1 MTDLHDKPAPA
12 SSLPQGGPNAD
23 APENAEASAYP
34 TLGELFTAWVAR
46 TPDAPALTDGRRTW
60 TYRELADRTR
70 RLAAH
75 LIGRGAGPDRVVA
88 LVLPRSMELIAA
100 ELAVARA
107 GAAFLPVDPA
117 YPAERR
123 ALMLADAAPALT
135 LDDPRRVAELLDD
148 AEDDTGH
155 PVDPGVDADHA
166 AYVIYTSG
174 STGTPKGV
182 TVTHRG
188 IGGFTAAAAERYAV
202 GPGDR
207 VLQFSSPSF
216 DASVL
221 ELFISVLCGA
231 TLVVPPHGPWL
242 GDELAAVLDEHR
254 ITHALIPPAALTSL
268 PDPARGTARHL
279 RTLIV
284 GAEACSADLVD
295 RWAPGRRMI
304 NSYGP
309 TETTIVATWTGP
321 LTAGSG
327 TPTVGGALPHTRV
340 YVLDAAMRPVA
351 PGADGE
357 LFVGGDAVARGYLGR
372 PGLTAAR
379 FVADPF
385 GAPGARLYRTGDRVR
400 WTAEGELEF
409 LGRLDRQVKIR
420 GFRIEPGEIEAA
432 LRRAG
437 DGAVG
442 EAVVVVREDVPGHQ
456 RLVAYV
462 TAAPRSPSA
471 GPAPQPVAHPLDP
484 VALRAALGAVL
495 PGHMVPSAIVVLD
508 RMPLTPQHK
517 IDRRALP
524 APERS
529 VSAGHLP
536 PRSAEERALA
546 AIWADVLGLDTVGV
560 TDDFFDLG
568 GESILAARVLARVR
582 DDLGVRLTVRDVFT
596 ARTVAALAPLLADP
610 SAAAP
615 PEPIPPAPREGAL
628 PLSSAQRRLW
638 YLDDLTEGGTE
649 YNTGVSLRL
658 RGALDP
664 DALHRSLLRLAGRHD
679 SLRTTFPTVD
689 GQGVQRVAPEPDV
702 PLRTADL
709 TGVPDARR
717 AEAAEELLTA
727 ELGRPFDL
735 TAGPLTRALLV
746 RLAAE
751 DHLLLLAQH
760 HIVTDGWS
768 VGILTRELAALYHAE
783 ATGEPDGLKRPAVQ
797 YPDFAVWER
806 RQRAG
811 DADAADLAY
820 WKRHLA
826 DLPHLELP
834 TDRPRPAVR
843 TTVGA
848 THRHVLPAE
857 LTSRLRQL
865 AAGRGTTAFTLF
877 AGAAAL
883 LFSRYSGQRDI
894 AFGTVTNGRGRRDL
908 EDVPGF
914 FANTVVLRG
923 EVDERATVD
932 RFVETMRT
940 TVLDAF
946 AHDRVP
952 FDRVVEELAPPRDPS
967 RTPLVQVLVVQ
978 QTAPPVLPLAGGL
991 RVTDHPLPRPAA
1003 RFDLVLE
1010 FTPDADGGCVL
1021 TAEFNKDLF
1030 DAATVARMT
1039 AHLHRLLEGM
1049 ADGPGRALAEL
1060 PMLAADEQRTLV
1072 ESWNPPARAARDNE
1086 YGTLPALL
1094 HAQAARTPDRTAV
1107 VCGQV
1112 RLDYA
1117 EVARRASRLARRL
1130 VARGAGPE
1138 TLVALCLPRSAD
1150 LVPVLW
1156 AVLASGAGYLP
1167 VDPAYPA
1174 ERVRLMLD
1182 DARPALILATRE
1194 TASTLPSECVP
1205 LLLEDCA
1212 GPGEPGVPDARLAG
1226 AGLADAG
1233 LAEAR
1238 LADAGLS
1245 DAGVSDAGL
1254 SDAGLADVGL
1264 ADAGVTD
1271 AGLADAGSSRAGLDD
1286 AGLADA
1292 GLTDVE
1298 LADAGL
1304 ADAGLSDA
1312 GMTDAGLADG
1322 GSSHAGL
1329 ADVGLTDAELADAE
1343 LADAELADAG
1353 LADAGLF
1360 DAGLAGAGPADAGL
1374 ADAAQ
1379 ADADLTDSPLTD
1391 ADLTDSPLTDAD
1403 RIRPLL
1409 PDHPAYVI
1417 YTSGSTGR
1425 PKGVVVSHRSVAAL
1439 AAWAGERFGSAG
1451 LAHVIASTSLNFDV
1465 SVFELICPLV
1475 AGGTVEVVAD
1485 LPALADGAGP
1495 RRATLLSG
1503 VPSVVSRLVAG
1514 GTAPLA
1520 ADTVVLA
1527 GEALPAQTAQ
1537 DVRAAMP
1544 GCRIANVYGPTEA
1557 TVYATAWFAGD
1568 RLPEQAPPIGDPV
1581 ALTRTYVLDT
1591 FLRPQPVG
1599 VPGELYLGGGGLARG
1614 YLNRPGLTAA
1624 RFVADPFGAPG
1635 ERMYRTGDLVR
1646 RRPDG
1651 GLEYVG
1657 RTDQQVKVRG
1667 FRIELGEVEEA
1678 LRGCAGVAEAAAVA
1692 ASDGDGN
1699 RRLVG
1704 YVVPVAGQ
1712 PTEPE
1717 AVRRELGRTLPDYMV
1732 PSTVVVLDA
1741 LPLNP
1746 NGKLDRGR
1754 LPSPGPAVRA
1764 KRHVAPRTAT
1774 ERTLVRILAEVLR
1787 EERIGVDDN
1796 FFELGG
1802 DSILSIQVVARA
1814 RQEGL
1819 PLTSRDLYQHQ
1830 TVAALAHCA
1839 DAAAEPREAAP
1850 VLEAPTG
1857 TAPLTPIQHWLFD
1870 AVGARAGHFSQ
1881 ALSLRMPAD
1890 LDPEALEDALNDLVA
1905 HHDALR
1911 SRFTA
1916 GEPAGWHIDESAPRL
1931 RLARHTGP
1939 QTDTDTPHFGPFD
1952 LARGPLLRAVLHDPG
1967 AGAHHVL
1974 HLAVHHLVVDGVSWR
1989 LLLEDLDRAYRARR
2003 AGEDG
2008 AAALPAKSSPLRQWA
2023 RRLDAYAAAGGFDD
2037 ERAYWA
2043 EAVPATGSALPAGL
2057 TGGPGTYAE
2066 QRSLT
2071 VRLGAEATAALLR
2084 TLPDTYRTQANDV
2097 LLGALGRALCDW
2109 SGQERVVVDV
2119 EGHGREEL
2127 FDELDISRTVGWFT
2141 TRHPVALAVPEGAGW
2156 DTVLKQVKEQL
2167 RAVPRNG
2174 LGHDALLRLTGP
2186 EAAPRTAAAQ
2196 ISFNYL
2202 GRMDTPEAPDS
2213 LYRGTVRPL
2222 ELDADPT
2229 AERPHALEVVG
2240 QHVGEELEF
2249 TWFYADESGRKD
2261 TVEDLAGRFNDALS
2275 DLARHAARPGAAGR
2289 TPSDFPLARLDQ
2301 AAVDRI
2307 TGADPAAVADVLP
2320 LTPTQAGM
2328 LFHGLSQDDRG
2339 VYVQQ
2344 LTFALDGVPDPA
2356 ALAAAWQH
2364 VTDRTEVLRGRVV
2377 WQDVPEPLLVV
2388 QRHAAVPVTHL
2399 DWRDLTED
2407 ERRAR
2412 LDELL
2417 VRDRA
2422 DGIDLGR
2429 APLQRLLLARVSDS
2443 AVRVVWSFH
2452 HLLLDGWSMFQ
2463 VLSDVF
2469 AQHAGP
2475 DTAALPHRPPYREY
2489 VSWLRR
2495 RDREAAER
2503 HWRDRLSGLTEAT
2516 PLPYDREPREAHR
2529 AESTHAVHGTLPA
2542 ADTRALEEL
2551 ARTSGLTLNTLVQ
2564 GAWALLLARQAGRDE
2579 VVFGTT
2585 VSGRPAE
2592 LPGAEAMTG
2601 LFITT
2606 LPTRVGV
2613 PGHGTLLDWLRALQQ
2628 DQSEDRRFDHLP
2640 LTRMKTFTRL
2650 PERVGLFDS
2659 IVVFEN
2665 YPVDDDLAA
2674 THGLRLSGLEGVETT
2689 NYPLSLTAYPGAELG
2704 LRLGYDPELFD
2715 ADTAGRMAEYLTVL
2729 LTGMPTGSRRPPAR
2743 LPLLGQDRREQVLRT
2758 WNDTTTDLP
2767 DSTVADLF
2775 AAQVRRTPD
2784 AVALEAGDERLTY
2797 RELDARAAR
2806 LAARLAEAGVRPEHP
2821 VGVLMDR
2828 SVDLI
2833 VSQLALVRTGG
2844 VYVPLDGRA
2853 PAERLRGTLAEA
2865 GAGLLLTDAAWEVTA
2880 REVLP
2885 GEGVLRVDGAEGG
2898 SGPAGPTSL
2907 LGPTSSTSPAPSQAL
2922 HPDNVQYLMFTSGST
2937 GTPKGV
2943 AVRQR
2948 DVAALALDRAFA
2960 GHDRVLVHSPHAFDA
2975 STYEVWVP
2983 LLRGGTA
2990 VLAPPGDLEAAQV
3003 RHAITQQR
3011 VSCLWLTA
3019 GLFRLLAQEDPGC
3032 LRGAREVWTG
3042 GEAVPGAVVRR
3053 VLDACPGLTV
3063 VDGYGPTETTTFA
3076 TRRVFRPG
3084 DPLPAVL
3091 PIGRP
3096 LDNTRAYVL
3105 DGTLQPQPPGIPGE
3119 LYIAG
3124 AGLARGYAGRPGATA
3139 ARYLADPYGPPGTRM
3154 YRTGDIVRWSADG
3167 ELHFVG
3173 RADDQIKIRGF
3184 RVEPAEIEARLTAH
3198 PAVAEAVVS
3207 LYEDSGRK
3215 RLAAHLVPA
3224 GAAELPSAA
3233 ELRAHLAAGLPDY
3246 MLPAAFVTVPELPL
3260 TANGKVDRRRLPA
3273 PDWAA
3278 GGEQAH
3284 RAPRTEAER
3293 VLTGIWAELLGVAR
3307 VGVDDN
3313 FFMLGGD
3320 SILSIQVVSRA
3331 RAAGLALSPRDLFR
3345 HPTVAELAAATGGA
3359 APDIA
3364 GTGPVTGAAELLPIQ
3379 RWFLDPRP
3387 AHPAFF
3393 NQAVVIETPGA
3404 VDQDALR
3411 AALTALWTHHDAL
3424 RARFHLDDEGA
3435 WRQDVAAEGPVPE
3448 LLQVHDAADEERAT
3462 TAAHTGLCLDTGPL
3476 LTARLFTA
3484 DGDRPARLLLVA
3496 HHLVVDGVSWRI
3508 LLEDLETAYRQAAA
3522 GEPVRLPARTTSV
3535 REWASRLRDDDRF
3548 AGQLGHWERTARACA
3563 DPLPVDRDGGNT
3575 TADVR
3580 EVTVRLDRARTDG
3593 LLRRVPGVYRTRVDD
3608 VLLTA
3613 LGRALSDWTG
3623 RDTVAVGL
3631 EGHGREDQLF
3641 EDVDLSRT
3649 VGWFTSLFPL
3659 ALSVPADSWGTALK
3673 SVKEQLRAVPDRGI
3687 GYGVLRHLVR
3697 DEKLTGAPEPGIS
3710 FNYLGRF
3717 DWSADAG
3724 TLVAG
3729 VPGGLGGAE
3738 APDTERPHLLDVVAR
3753 VEDDRLEITWY
3764 YSAGRH
3770 REETV
3775 TALAE
3780 GMLRALGDI
3789 VAHCALPD
3797 AGGRTPS
3804 DFPLARLDQAAVDRI
3819 AGDGRDV
3826 ADIYPL
3832 TPMQAGMLFHSLL
3845 DADSGTYVNQVQ
3857 FVLSG
3862 VTDPHALGEAWQHTA
3877 DANPVLRTHLVWQE
3891 TAEPLQV
3898 VRHRATVPVA
3908 HHDWTGWPA
3917 ERGARELERLL
3928 AEDREAG
3935 IDLGAAPL
3943 MRLTLIRLAADRVRL
3958 VWTFHHV
3965 LLDGWSA
3972 AQVFEEVCERYAAL
3986 TAGHRPQLPERRPF
4000 ADYLRWLSV
4009 QDTDRAERYWRTTL
4023 AGFQAPTELPRD
4035 RRPAEAH
4042 RASSSGTVRMAL
4054 GADVSARLRESAQQ
4068 AGLTLNTVVQG
4079 AWALL
4084 LSRYGGGDDVVF
4096 GTTVS
4101 GRPADMPGVT
4111 SMVGLFINTLPTR
4124 ARVDGRRA
4132 LLDWLRELQEAQAE
4146 ARRHDFVS
4154 LAQVQSWSDVPGGT
4168 SLFDSIVVF
4177 ENYPFDEGA
4186 MARHGLAMEPE
4197 RDLEPTNYPLSV
4209 VVAPGESLAVNLD
4222 YDPAAFDAT
4231 TVEALGESLRALLT
4245 GMADASDRRLADLA
4259 LLGPAEGRD
4268 LVTRFGGRV
4277 AEAPHDTLPE
4287 AFRRQAERTPD
4298 APAVRHADTCLS
4310 YRELDARSNR
4320 LARLLIAAGAGPE
4333 RFVAL
4338 CLPRTADLVVALL
4351 AVLKSGAA
4359 YLPVDPQYPAGRVAF
4374 LFEDVRPDAVITAAE
4389 TAGRLPEG
4397 PYTRILLDSEPGTDL
4412 PDTPI
4417 GDAERQAALLP
4428 AHPAYVIHTSGSTG
4442 RPKGVVVSHASV
4454 RALTDW
4460 AAAEFT
4466 GRGLEHVV
4474 ASTSLNFDVSVF
4486 EIFAPLLAGGC
4497 VEIVR
4502 DLLALAERP
4511 GPWRAG
4517 LLSAVPSALDRLL
4530 AEDAVHVTADTV
4542 VLAGEGLPAR
4552 TVGRVREAVAGSQ
4565 ACQVHNIYGPT
4576 EATVYATAFTCD
4588 PADPDRDPPIGRP
4601 LGGARAY
4608 VLDERMRPVPA
4619 GAPGELFLAG
4629 TGVARGYL
4637 RRPGL
4642 TAARFLPDPFGPP
4655 GSRMYRT
4662 GDLVRWTADGDL
4674 VYLGRGDDQVKV
4686 RGFRI
4691 ELGEVEAALTR
4702 HPAVAAAAARVVEH
4716 GGHRRLIGY
4725 VVPRA
4730 GVLPDTG
4737 ELRAFLARSL
4747 PDHLLP
4753 ALIVPL
4759 ERLPLGAT
4767 GKLDRRAL
4775 PVPEWAAP
4783 GAGTGGRPP
4792 RTEAEQTL
4800 AAIWR
4805 EVLGVPEVGA
4815 DDNYFTLGGDSV
4827 LGIQIVSAA
4836 RRAGLALTPRH
4847 LFTHQTLAEL
4857 AAVAEPVPD
4866 TVTAAE
4872 QGPVAGDAPLTPV
4885 QHWLLDTL
4893 TGDPAH
4899 FSQTVSYELAA
4910 DPDEALLRAALSAVL
4925 EHHDA
4930 LRMRFE
4936 PLGDGRWRQYGT
4948 PPGGVHDVHLDVH
4961 DRTAPDEVAAA
4972 LGAGFDLAG
4981 GPLLRAALCRP
4992 GDGGRPVLLL
5002 AAHHLVVDAVS
5013 WRLVLEDL
5021 DAAYDALRGG
5031 GRPAFVPKSTSFRT
5045 WARRLAEHT
5054 EAGGFDGELAHWRG
5068 LDDGAATLPV
5078 DQPGGANTVAD
5089 EESVTAGL
5097 DAEETRRLLQ
5107 DVPDAYR
5114 TRVNDVLL
5122 SALGRVLARWT
5133 GQDRVAV
5140 TLEGHGR
5147 EELFEDTDLSRTAG
5161 WFTTMYPVALD
5172 APRDA
5177 DTGTVLKAVKENLR
5191 AVPHGGLGYG
5201 ALRFLH
5207 PTAGRELPALPP
5219 VCFNYLGR
5227 QDRTGTP
5234 GGLLH
5239 APYGGL
5245 SGGMDHSAQRPHLLD
5260 VLGQVAEERLEFT
5273 WSYSRHVHHRETVAR
5288 LADELTDELR
5298 AIVRHCAEPG
5308 AGGRTPADFPLAPL
5322 DQAAVD
5328 RLVGEGAGVADVVD
5342 IYPLTPTQTGMVMH
5356 GLDEA
5361 EHGLYVEQITFVA
5374 DGAHDVRTLAAA
5386 WQHVVDRTPVLRTSV
5401 ALRGVPVPL
5410 QVVHRDVTLPVTE
5423 HDWSA
5428 VPADRRDAELERL
5441 LADERARGLALDRAP
5456 LLRLALVRLGPD
5468 AVRVVWTFHHV
5479 LLDGWSVFH
5488 VLSDV
5493 TAAHAALTRGERPH
5507 LPERRPFADYAA
5519 WLAARETRQA
5529 QEHWRTALA
5538 GLRGPTPLPYDRRPA
5553 PDATAR
5559 SGTWLSQR
5567 LDARRTG
5574 RLQEFARRHRLTL
5587 NTLVQGAWA
5596 LLLARWSGE
5605 QEVCFGTTVSGRP
5618 ADLPGADTIT
5628 GLFITT
5634 LPARTEV
5641 DGGAGCGA
5649 WLRAFQEAR
5658 AEDRRHDHLPLT
5670 ELQALGELP
5679 PGAALFDS
5687 LVVFENYPVG
5697 DATAG
5702 AQGLA
5707 LRDLDAREATNY
5719 PLTVVISPGE
5729 RLTVELGYDPRYF
5742 EETSAASLAGQLLHT
5757 LDVLAASDGTARLDD
5772 IDALPPEQR
5781 DRLLR
5786 GPARPASGPVPA
5798 TTLPALVEAA
5808 VDRWPTATALET
5820 LEAGG
5825 ALDAGGTGG
5834 APLSFTEAD
5843 DRANRLA
5850 HRLIAR
5856 GTGPGDLVALL
5867 LPRSTDMVLA
5877 QLAVTKAG
5885 AAFLPV
5891 DPAYPKERI
5900 ALMLRDAA
5908 PALTL
5913 DAQEVADLLAAAP
5926 DGVPGHR
5933 PTDADRTRPLDLDD
5947 PAYVI
5952 YTSGSTGTPKGVV
5965 VTHRGLAA
5973 FSAAEAAHYQVAPG
5987 DRVLAF
5993 ATPSFDAC
6001 VLELCA
6007 SLPHGARLVVPRPGP
6022 LLGAELAD
6030 VLRAGRITHTL
6041 LPPAALATLP
6051 PDTPGTLPEL
6061 KTLIV
6066 GADACGPELVA
6077 RWAPHHRM
6085 VNSYGP
6091 TEATVVATW
6100 SAPLAADGSAPPIGR
6115 PLPATGAYVLDARLR
6130 PVPDGVTGELWLSGP
6145 ALARGYLGRPG
6156 LTASRFTADPF
6167 GPPGTRMYR
6176 TGDLVRRDSAGE
6188 LHYLG
6193 RTDHQLKLRGHRIE
6207 AGEVEATLVRHPG
6220 VLDAVVSVRED
6231 EPGLPRLVA
6240 HLLTAPDA
6248 EPPAPAELREL
6259 AARSLPGYMVPSAFV
6274 VLDRFPL
6281 TENGKTDRAALP
6293 APAPAEEQERQ
6304 RERPEHVAPR
6314 TPTEE
6319 AVAAIWEETLQTT
6332 VGAED
6337 DYFLL
6342 GGDSLRALLIAS
6354 RANDAFAVTLTPRD
6368 VLVSRTVAALAE
6380 LVEEQVLSELE
6391 QTAYDEGAAYGGYDS
6406 EDAASGGHDH
6416 DHER

>member
-12 SSLPQGGPNAD
+12 SSLPQGGPTAD
-23 APENAEASAYP
+23 APKDPGAPAHP
-34 TLGELFTAWVAR
+34 TLGELFTAWVTR

-60 TYRELADRTR
+60 TYRELADRTD

-88 LVLPRSMELIAA
+88 LVLPRSIELIAA

-135 LDDPRRVAELLDD
+135 LDDPRRVGELLEVDGS
-148 AEDDTGH
+148 AG
-155 PVDPGVDADHA
+155 PVNAPGVDLDADHA

-221 ELFISVLCGA
+221 ELFISVLSGA

-268 PDPARGTARHL
+268 PDPAQGTARQL

-284 GAEACSADLVD
+284 GAEACPAGLVD

-327 TPTVGGALPHTRV
+327 TPTIGGALPHTRV
-340 YVLDAAMRPVA
+340 YVLDAAMRPVP
-351 PGADGE
+351 PGTDGE
-357 LFVGGDAVARGYLGR
+357 LYVGGDAVARGYLGR

-385 GAPGARLYRTGDRVR
+385 GTPGARLYRTGDRAR

-409 LGRLDRQVKIR
+409 LGRLDRQVKVR

-437 DGAVG
+437 AGTVG
-442 EAVVVVREDVPGHQ
+442 EAVVVVREDVPGHR

-462 TAAPRSPSA
+462 TEATRTSPTGHADTTDPTDSAVATAVSAPH
-471 GPAPQPVAHPLDP
+471 GLDP
-484 VALRAALGAVL
+484 TALRAAIAAVL

-529 VSAGHLP
+529 AAAGHVA
-536 PRSAEERALA
+536 PRSAQERALA
-546 AIWADVLGLDTVGV
+546 GIWADVLGVDAVGI

-582 DDLGVRLTVRDVFT
+582 DDLGVRLSVRDVFG

-615 PEPIPPAPREGAL
+615 SEPIPPAPRDGAL

-658 RGALDP
+658 RGALDA
-664 DALHRSLLRLAGRHD
+664 DALHRSLLRLAARHD

-689 GQGVQRVAPEPDV
+689 GQGVQRVAAEPDV
-702 PLRTADL
+702 PLRAADL
-709 TGVPDARR
+709 TGVPEPRR
-717 AEAAEELLTA
+717 AEAAEELLA
-727 ELGRPFDL
+727 EELGRPFDL
-735 TAGPLTRALLV
+735 AAGPLTRALLV
-746 RLAAE
+746 RLAAD

-783 ATGEPDGLKRPAVQ
+783 TTGEPDGLNPPAVQ

-820 WKRHLA
+820 WRRHLA
-826 DLPHLELP
+826 GLPHLELP

-843 TTVGA
+843 TTGGA
-848 THRHVLPAE
+848 AHRHVLPAE

-865 AAGRGTTAFTLF
+865 AAGRGTTLFTLF

-883 LFSRYSGQRDI
+883 LFSRYSGQRDVV
-894 AFGTVTNGRGRRDL
+894 FGTVTNGRGRRDL

-946 AHDRVP
+946 AHDGVP

-967 RTPLVQVLVVQ
+967 RTPLTQVLVVQ
-978 QTAPPVLPLAGGL
+978 QTAPDAPPLAGGL
-991 RVTDHPLPRPAA
+991 RLTDHPLPRPAA

-1049 ADGPGRALAEL
+1049 ADGPGRRLAEL
-1060 PMLAADEQRTLV
+1060 PMLAAEEQRTLV
-1072 ESWNPPARAARDNE
+1072 DRWNPPARATRENA

-1107 VCGQV
+1107 VCGPD

-1117 EVARRASRLARRL
+1117 EVARRASRLARLL
-1130 VARGAGPE
+1130 VERGAGPE
-1138 TLVALCLPRSAD
+1138 TLVALCLPRTAD

-1174 ERVRLMLD
+1174 ERVRFMLD
-1182 DARPALILATRE
+1182 DARPALVLATRE
-1194 TASTLPSECVP
+1194 TAAALPPECVP
-1205 LLLEDCA
+1205 LLLEECTA
-1212 GPGEPGVPDARLAG
+1212 PN
-1226 AGLADAG
+1226 AGLG
-1233 LAEAR
+1233 
-1238 LADAGLS
+1238 
-1245 DAGVSDAGL
+1245 
-1254 SDAGLADVGL
+1254 
-1264 ADAGVTD
+1264 
-1271 AGLADAGSSRAGLDD
+1271 
-1286 AGLADA
+1286 
-1292 GLTDVE
+1292 
-1298 LADAGL
+1298 
-1304 ADAGLSDA
+1304 
-1312 GMTDAGLADG
+1312 
-1322 GSSHAGL
+1322 
-1329 ADVGLTDAELADAE
+1329 
-1343 LADAELADAG
+1343 
-1353 LADAGLF
+1353 
-1360 DAGLAGAGPADAGL
+1360 
-1374 ADAAQ
+1374 
-1379 ADADLTDSPLTD
+1379 DS
-1391 ADLTDSPLTDAD
+1391 ALTDAD
-1403 RIRPLL
+1403 RLRPLL

-1425 PKGVVVSHRSVAAL
+1425 PKGVVVSHRSAAAL
-1439 AAWAGERFGSAG
+1439 AAWAGERFGPTG

-1485 LPALADGAGP
+1485 LPALADGSGP

-1514 GTAPLA
+1514 GTAPLT

-1527 GEALPAQTAQ
+1527 GEALPAQTAH
-1537 DVRAAMP
+1537 DLRAAMP
-1544 GCRIANVYGPTEA
+1544 GCRIANIYGPTEA

-1568 RLPEQAPPIGDPV
+1568 RLPDQAPPIGDPV

-1591 FLRPQPVG
+1591 SLRPQPVG

-1624 RFVADPFGAPG
+1624 RFLADPFGAPG

-1692 ASDGDGN
+1692 ATDGDGN

-1704 YVVPVAGQ
+1704 YVVPAAGQ
-1712 PTEPE
+1712 HTEAE
-1717 AVRRELGRTLPDYMV
+1717 AVRRDLGRTLPDYMV

-1746 NGKLDRGR
+1746 NGKLDRAG
-1754 LPSPGPAVRA
+1754 LPDPGPAVRA
-1764 KRHVAPRTAT
+1764 VRHVAPRTPT
-1774 ERTLVRILAEVLR
+1774 ERALARIWAEVLR
-1787 EERIGVDDN
+1787 EQRVGVDDN

-1830 TVAALAHCA
+1830 TVAALAHRV
-1839 DAAAEPREAAP
+1839 DAAGGPREAAP
-1850 VLEAPTG
+1850 APEAPTG

-1890 LDPEALEDALNDLVA
+1890 LDPAALEDALNDLVA

-1911 SRFTA
+1911 SRFT
-1916 GEPAGWHIDESAPRL
+1916 GGDSGGWHIDERAPRL
-1931 RLARHTGP
+1931 RLAHHTGP
-1939 QTDTDTPHFGPFD
+1939 ETDTPHFGPFD
-1952 LARGPLLRAVLHDPG
+1952 LAGGPLLRAVLHDTGTEAPV
-1967 AGAHHVL
+1967 VL
-1974 HLAVHHLVVDGVSWR
+1974 HLTVHHLVVDGVSWR

-2023 RRLDAYAAAGGFDD
+2023 RRLSAHAADGGFDD

-2043 EAVPATGSALPAGL
+2043 AAVPADAPALPAEL
-2057 TGGPGTYAE
+2057 TGGGPGTYAE

-2097 LLGALGRALCDW
+2097 LLGALGRALCGW
-2109 SGQERVVVDV
+2109 SGRERVVVDV

-2127 FDELDISRTVGWFT
+2127 FGDLDISRTVGWFT
-2141 TRHPVALAVPEGAGW
+2141 TRYPVALAVPEGADW

-2174 LGHDALLRLTGP
+2174 LGHDALLRLAGP
-2186 EAAPRTAAAQ
+2186 GAAPRTAAAQ

-2202 GRMDTPEAPDS
+2202 GRMDTAEDS
-2213 LYRGTVRPL
+2213 DGLYRGTVRPL
-2222 ELDADPT
+2222 ELDADPA

-2240 QHVGEELEF
+2240 QLVGDELEF
-2249 TWFYADESGRKD
+2249 TWFYADLPGRED
-2261 TVEDLAGRFNDALS
+2261 AVADLAGRYSDALA
-2275 DLARHAARPGAAGR
+2275 DLARHAALPGAAGR

-2307 TGADPAAVADVLP
+2307 TGTAPAAVADVLP

-2328 LFHGLSQDDRG
+2328 LFHGLSQDDSG

-2344 LTFALDGVPDPA
+2344 LTFVLDGVTDPA

-2364 VTDRTEVLRGRVV
+2364 VTDRTEVLRGRVL

-2388 QRHAAVPVTHL
+2388 ERHAAVPVTRL

-2412 LDELL
+2412 LDDLL

-2429 APLQRLLLARVSDS
+2429 APLQRLLLARVSDT

-2469 AQHAGP
+2469 AHHAGP
-2475 DTAALPHRPPYREY
+2475 AAALPHRPSYREY
-2489 VSWLRR
+2489 VSWLRG
-2495 RDREAAER
+2495 RDQDAAER
-2503 HWRDRLSGLTEAT
+2503 HWRRRLSGLAETT

-2529 AESTHAVHGTLPA
+2529 AESTHAVHGTVPA
-2542 ADTRALEEL
+2542 AVTRELEEL

-2606 LPTRVGV
+2606 LPTRVTV
-2613 PGHGTLLDWLRALQQ
+2613 PGHGTLLDWLRALQH

-2640 LTRMKTFTRL
+2640 LTRLKTFTEL

-2674 THGLRLSGLEGVETT
+2674 AHGLRLSGLEGVETT
-2689 NYPLSLTAYPGAELG
+2689 NYPLSLTAYPGTELG

-2729 LTGMPTGSRRPPAR
+2729 LTGMPAGAPRPPAR
-2743 LPLLGQDRREQVLRT
+2743 LPLLGPDRRQQVLET
-2758 WNDTTTDLP
+2758 WNDTATDLP

-2784 AVALEAGDERLTY
+2784 AVALEAGEERLTY
-2797 RELDARAAR
+2797 RELDARAAV
-2806 LAARLAEAGVRPEHP
+2806 LAARLTGAGVGPELP

-2833 VSQLALVRTGG
+2833 VTQLALVRTGG
-2844 VYVPLDGRA
+2844 VFVPLDGRA
-2853 PAERLRGTLAEA
+2853 PAERLRRTLAEA
-2865 GAGLLLTDAAWEVTA
+2865 GADLLLTDAAWETTA

-2885 GEGVLRVDGAEGG
+2885 GDGGPHGDGVLRADGAFEPPT
-2898 SGPAGPTSL
+2898 GPLPHHAV
-2907 LGPTSSTSPAPSQAL
+2907 
-2922 HPDNVQYLMFTSGST
+2922 HPDNIQYLMFTSGST

-2975 STYEVWVP
+2975 STYEVWAP

-2990 VLAPPGDLEAAQV
+2990 VLAPPADLDAAQV
-3003 RHAITQQR
+3003 RYAVTERR

-3076 TRRVFRPG
+3076 TRRVFRSG
-3084 DPLPAVL
+3084 DALPAVL

-3096 LDNTRAYVL
+3096 LDNTRVYVL
-3105 DGTLQPQPPGIPGE
+3105 DGALEPQPPGIPGE

-3207 LYEDSGRK
+3207 LYEDGGRK

-3224 GAAELPSAA
+3224 GAAEVPAA
-3233 ELRAHLAAGLPDY
+3233 TALRAHLAAGLPDY

-3278 GGEQAH
+3278 GGEQTH

-3293 VLTGIWAELLGVAR
+3293 VLTGIWTELLGVAR

-3345 HPTVAELAAATGGA
+3345 HPTVAELAAATEGV
-3359 APDIA
+3359 APAVA
-3364 GTGPVTGAAELLPIQ
+3364 GTGPVTGAVDLLPIQ
-3379 RWFLDPRP
+3379 HWFLDPRP
-3387 AHPAFF
+3387 ARPDFF
-3393 NQAVVIETPGA
+3393 NQSVVIEAPGP

-3424 RARFHLDDEGA
+3424 RARFHLDGEGA
-3435 WRQDVAAEGPVPE
+3435 WQQDVAAADGPIPE
-3448 LLQVHDAADEERAT
+3448 LLHVHDPADEERV
-3462 TAAHTGLCLDTGPL
+3462 TAEAHSGLSLDTGPL
-3476 LTARLFTA
+3476 FTARLFAA
-3484 DGDRPARLLLVA
+3484 DSARLLLVA

-3508 LLEDLETAYRQAAA
+3508 LLEDLETAYRQAASGA
-3522 GEPVRLPARTTSV
+3522 PVRLPGRTTSV
-3535 REWASRLRDDDRF
+3535 REWADRLRQDDRF
-3548 AGQLGHWERTARACA
+3548 AAQLGHWERTARACA
-3563 DPLPVDRDGGNT
+3563 DPLPVDLDGGNT
-3575 TADVR
+3575 TADIR
-3580 EVTVRLDRARTDG
+3580 EVTVRLDPERTDG
-3593 LLRRVPGVYRTRVDD
+3593 LLRRVPSVYRTRVDD

-3613 LGRALSDWTG
+3613 LGRVLGEWTG
-3623 RDTVAVGL
+3623 RGTVAVGL

-3649 VGWFTSLFPL
+3649 VGWFTSLYPL
-3659 ALSVPADSWGTALK
+3659 ALSAPSGSWGAALK
-3673 SVKEQLRAVPDRGI
+3673 SVKEQLRAVPDRGL
-3687 GYGVLRHLVR
+3687 GYGVLRHLAR
-3697 DEKLTGAPEPGIS
+3697 EERLTGTPEPGIS

-3738 APDTERPHLLDVVAR
+3738 APETERPHLVDVVAR

-3780 GMLRALGDI
+3780 GMLRALCDI

-3819 AGDGRDV
+3819 AGNGRDV

-3832 TPMQAGMLFHSLL
+3832 TPMQSGMLFHSLL
-3845 DADSGTYVNQVQ
+3845 DADSRTYVNQVQ

-3862 VTDPHALGEAWQHTA
+3862 VTDPQALGEAWQHTA

-3898 VRHRATVPVA
+3898 VRHRATVPVT
-3908 HHDWTGWPA
+3908 HHDWTGWSA
-3917 ERGARELERLL
+3917 ERGARELDRLL
-3928 AEDREAG
+3928 AEDRETG

-3943 MRLTLIRLAADRVRL
+3943 MRLTLIRLSADRVRL

-3986 TAGHRPQLPERRPF
+3986 TAGRRPQLPDRRPF
-4000 ADYLRWLSV
+4000 ADYLRWLSG
-4009 QDTDRAERYWRTTL
+4009 QDTDRAEQYWRTTL

-4054 GADVSARLRESAQQ
+4054 GADVSARLRETAQQ

-4132 LLDWLRELQEAQAE
+4132 LLDWLRALQDAQAE

-4186 MARHGLAMEPE
+4186 MARHGLAMEAE

-4209 VVAPGESLAVNLD
+4209 VVAPGETLAVNLD
-4222 YDPAAFDAT
+4222 YDPAAFDT
-4231 TVEALGESLRALLT
+4231 GTVEALGESLRALLT
-4245 GMADASDRRLADLA
+4245 GMAEAPDRRLADLA
-4259 LLGPAEGRD
+4259 LLDPAEGRE
-4268 LVTRFGGRV
+4268 LVARFGGRV
-4277 AEAPHDTLPE
+4277 AEAPYDTLPE

-4310 YRELDARSNR
+4310 YRELDARSSR

-4338 CLPRTADLVVALL
+4338 CLPRTTDLVVALL
-4351 AVLKSGAA
+4351 AVLKSGAG
-4359 YLPVDPQYPAGRVAF
+4359 YLPVDPQYPAERVAF

-4389 TAGRLPEG
+4389 TADRLPEG
-4397 PYTRILLDSEPGTDL
+4397 TYTRILLDEEPGTDL
-4412 PDTPI
+4412 PDTPV
-4417 GDAERQAALLP
+4417 GDTERHATLLP

-4466 GRGLEHVV
+4466 GHGLEHVV

-4486 EIFAPLLAGGC
+4486 EIFSPLLSGGC

-4530 AEDAVHVTADTV
+4530 VEDAVRLTADTV
-4542 VLAGEGLPAR
+4542 VLAGERLPAR
-4552 TVGRVREAVAGSQ
+4552 TVGRVRAAVADSQ
-4565 ACQVHNIYGPT
+4565 VRNIYGPT

-4588 PADPDRDPPIGRP
+4588 PADPDREPPIGRP
-4601 LGGARAY
+4601 VGGSRAY
-4608 VLDERMRPVPA
+4608 VLDERMRPVPV

-4662 GDLVRWTADGDL
+4662 GDLVRWTAEGDL

-4691 ELGEVEAALTR
+4691 ELGEVEAALAR
-4702 HPAVAAAAARVVEH
+4702 HPAVAEAAARVVEQ

-4725 VVPRA
+4725 VVPHAQAVPVPA
-4730 GVLPDTG
+4730 GVAGPIGEAGAADGTAAPSGSADEAEAAGGAAALSVSAAEAGAAGDAMTLPVPADGTTPLPAALDEAAGAAEAAAVLPKPADHAGAVGDTAALPAHAPGREAGAADPRPHPANRPDPAGHPGHPAALPGTG

-4747 PDHLLP
+4747 PDHLVP
-4753 ALIVPL
+4753 ALVIPL

-4775 PVPEWAAP
+4775 PVPEWTAP
-4783 GAGTGGRPP
+4783 SAGTGGRPP
-4792 RTEAEQTL
+4792 RTGAEQTL
-4800 AAIWR
+4800 AAIWC
-4805 EVLGVPEVGA
+4805 EVLGVPEVGV

-4857 AAVAEPVPD
+4857 AAVAEPLTD
-4866 TVTAAE
+4866 TTGAAAE
-4872 QGPVAGDAPLTPV
+4872 QGPVTGDAPLTPV

-4899 FSQTVSYELAA
+4899 FSQTVSFELAA
-4910 DPDEALLRAALSAVL
+4910 EPDEALLRAALSAVL

-4930 LRMRFE
+4930 LRMRFVR
-4936 PLGDGRWRQYGT
+4936 LGDGRWRQYGT
-4948 PPGGVHDVHLDVH
+4948 PPGDHDAHLEVH
-4961 DRTAPDEVAAA
+4961 DRTAPEEVAGA

-4992 GDGGRPVLLL
+4992 GDDGRRPVLLL

-5021 DAAYDALRGG
+5021 DAAYDALRDG
-5031 GRPAFVPKSTSFRT
+5031 GRPALAPKSTSFRT

-5054 EAGGFDGELAHWRG
+5054 EAGGFDGELPYWRG
-5068 LDDGAATLPV
+5068 LDDAAAALPV
-5078 DQPGGANTVAD
+5078 DRPGGANTVAD
-5089 EESVTAGL
+5089 EESVTVGL

-5107 DVPDAYR
+5107 EVPDAYR

-5122 SALGRVLARWT
+5122 CALGRVLARWT

-5147 EELFEDTDLSRTAG
+5147 EELFEDTDLARTTG
-5161 WFTTMYPVALD
+5161 WFTAMYPVALD
-5172 APRDA
+5172 VPRDA

-5207 PTAGRELPALPP
+5207 PTAGAELPDLPP

-5239 APYGGL
+5239 TPYGGL
-5245 SGGMDHSAQRPHLLD
+5245 SGGMDREAQRPYTLD
-5260 VLGQVAEERLEFT
+5260 VLGQVTAERLEFT
-5273 WSYSRHVHHRETVAR
+5273 WSYSREVHHRETVTR
-5288 LADELTDELR
+5288 LADELTGELR

-5322 DQAAVD
+5322 DQAGVD
-5328 RLVGEGAGVADVVD
+5328 RLVGGGPGVADVLDV
-5342 IYPLTPTQTGMVMH
+5342 YPLTPTQTGMVMH

-5374 DGAHDVRTLAAA
+5374 DGARDVRTLAAA

-5401 ALRGVPVPL
+5401 ALTGVPVPL
-5410 QVVHRDVTLPVTE
+5410 QVVHRDVTLPITE

-5428 VPADRRDAELERL
+5428 LPADRHDAELERL
-5441 LADERARGLALDRAP
+5441 LADERTRGLTLDRAP
-5456 LLRLALVRLGPD
+5456 LLRLALVRTGPD

-5529 QEHWRTALA
+5529 EEHWRTALA

-5567 LDARRTG
+5567 LDAERTG

-5605 QEVCFGTTVSGRP
+5605 REVCFGTTVSGRP

-5641 DGGAGCGA
+5641 DGGAESGA

-5670 ELQALGELP
+5670 ALQSLGELP
-5679 PGAALFDS
+5679 PGNALFDS

-5719 PLTVVISPGE
+5719 PLTVVVSPGD

-5742 EETSAASLAGQLLHT
+5742 DESHAASLAGQLLHT

-5772 IDALPPEQR
+5772 LDVLPPAQR

-5786 GPARPASGPVPA
+5786 GPARPATGPVPA
-5798 TTLPALVEAA
+5798 ATLPALVEAA
-5808 VDRWPTATALET
+5808 VDRWPAAPAIE
-5820 LEAGG
+5820 
-5825 ALDAGGTGG
+5825 ALDALAPGGG
-5834 APLSFTEAD
+5834 PLTFAEAE

-5867 LPRSTDMVLA
+5867 LPRSADMVLA

-5900 ALMLRDAA
+5900 ALMLGDAA

-5926 DGVPGHR
+5926 DDLPGHR
-5933 PTDADRTRPLDLDD
+5933 PTDADRTRPLDPDD

-5973 FSAAEAAHYQVAPG
+5973 FSSAEAAHYQVGAG

-6051 PDTPGTLPEL
+6051 SDTPGTLPDL

-6100 SAPLAADGSAPPIGR
+6100 SAPLTADGTAPPIGR

-6156 LTASRFTADPF
+6156 LTAARFTADPF

-6188 LHYLG
+6188 LHYQG

-6207 AGEVEATLVRHPG
+6207 AGEVEAALVRHPG
-6220 VLDAVVSVRED
+6220 VLDAVVTVRED

-6248 EPPAPAELREL
+6248 EPPVPAELREL

-6293 APAPAEEQERQ
+6293 APAPAEEQD
-6304 RERPEHVAPR
+6304 RERARERAAYVAPR

-6319 AVAAIWEETLQTT
+6319 AVAAIWEEALRTT

-6391 QTAYDEGAAYGGYDS
+6391 QSAYDEDAAYGDHDR

-6416 DHER
+6416 NHER

>member
-12 SSLPQGGPNAD
+12 SSLPRQAGPAAD
-23 APENAEASAYP
+23 APGSGAAPAYP
-34 TLGELFTAWVAR
+34 TLGELFAAWVAR

-60 TYRELADRTR
+60 TYRELAARAD

-75 LIGRGAGPDRVVA
+75 LVRRGVGPDRVVA

-123 ALMLADAAPALT
+123 ALMLADAAPTVT
-135 LDDPRRVAELLDD
+135 LDDPPGVRELLDTGDD
-148 AEDDTGH
+148 AE
-155 PVDPGVDADHA
+155 PGPGTRAGADHA

-188 IGGFTAAAAERYAV
+188 IGGFTTAAAERYAV

-221 ELFISVLCGA
+221 ELFVSVLSGA
-231 TLVVPPHGPWL
+231 TLVVPPDGPWL

-254 ITHALIPPAALTSL
+254 ITHALIPPAALATL
-268 PDPARGTARHL
+268 PDPAQGTARHL

-284 GAEACSADLVD
+284 GAEACPAGLVD

-309 TETTIVATWTGP
+309 TEATIVATWTGP
-321 LTAGSG
+321 LTAGRG
-327 TPTVGGALPHTRV
+327 TPTIGGALPHTRV
-340 YVLDAAMRPVA
+340 HVLDAALRPVPA
-351 PGADGE
+351 GADGE

-379 FVADPF
+379 FVADPY
-385 GAPGARLYRTGDRVR
+385 GPPGARLYRTGDRAR
-400 WTAEGELEF
+400 WTADGELEF

-432 LRRAG
+432 LRRT
-437 DGAVG
+437 GAVG
-442 EAVVVVREDVPGHQ
+442 EAVVVVREDAPGHQ
-456 RLVAYV
+456 RLVGYV
-462 TAAPRSPSA
+462 TPAGAPASADPRAATAPLGSGDGPRP
-471 GPAPQPVAHPLDP
+471 PAHPLDP
-484 VALRAALGAVL
+484 AALRAALAAAL
-495 PGHMVPSAIVVLD
+495 PAHMVPSAIVVLE

-529 VSAGHLP
+529 AAAGHVA
-536 PRSAEERALA
+536 PRSERERALA
-546 AIWADVLGLDTVGV
+546 EIWTQVLGVAAVGV
-560 TDDFFDLG
+560 TDDFFELG
-568 GESILAARVLARVR
+568 GESILAARVLARIR
-582 DDLGVRLTVRDVFT
+582 EELGVRLTVRDVFT
-596 ARTVAALAPLLADP
+596 ARTVAALAGLLGDP
-610 SAAAP
+610 SDAAP
-615 PEPIPPAPREGAL
+615 SEPIPSAPAEAVL

-638 YLDDLTEGGTE
+638 YLDELSAGGSE

-658 RGALDP
+658 RGPLDP
-664 DALHRSLLRLAGRHD
+664 DALRRSLRRLAARHA
-679 SLRTTFPTVD
+679 SLRTTFTTVD
-689 GQGVQRVAPEPDV
+689 GQGVQRVAPEPEL
-702 PLRTADL
+702 PLGTADL

-717 AEAAEELLTA
+717 AEAAEALLTE
-727 ELGRPFDL
+727 ELSRPYDL
-735 TAGPLTRALLV
+735 AAGPLTRALLV

-783 ATGEPDGLKRPAVQ
+783 TTGEPDGLTQPAVQ

-806 RQRAG
+806 GQRTG
-811 DADAADLAY
+811 DTDAADLAY
-820 WKRHLA
+820 WRRHLTG
-826 DLPHLELP
+826 LQQLELP

-843 TTVGA
+843 TTAGA
-848 THRHVLPAE
+848 AHRHTLPAE
-857 LTSRLRQL
+857 LVTRLRQL
-865 AAGRGTTAFTLF
+865 AAGRGTTVFTLF
-877 AGAAAL
+877 AGACAL
-883 LFSRYSGQRDI
+883 LFSRYSGQRDV
-894 AFGTVTNGRGRRDL
+894 AFGTVTTGRGRRDL

-932 RFVETMRT
+932 RFVESMRT

-946 AHDRVP
+946 AHDGVP

-967 RTPLVQVLVVQ
+967 RTPLVQALVVQ
-978 QTAPPVLPLAGGL
+978 QTVLPVPPLSGGVRLAE
-991 RVTDHPLPRPAA
+991 HPLPRPAA

-1010 FTPDADGGCVL
+1010 FTPDADGGCAL
-1021 TAEFNKDLF
+1021 TAEFNTDLF
-1030 DAATVARMT
+1030 EAATVARLT

-1060 PMLAADEQRTLV
+1060 PMLSAEEQRTLV
-1072 ESWNPPARAARDNE
+1072 DAWNPPARRSPDTEPA
-1086 YGTLPALL
+1086 TLPELFR
-1094 HAQAARTPDRTAV
+1094 AQAARTPDRTAV
-1107 VCGQV
+1107 VCGPD

-1117 EVARRASRLARRL
+1117 EVARRANRLARL
-1130 VARGAGPE
+1130 LLARGAGPE
-1138 TLVALCLPRSAD
+1138 TLVALCLPRTAD
-1150 LVPVLW
+1150 LVPVVW
-1156 AVLASGAGYLP
+1156 AVLTAGAGYLP

-1174 ERVRLMLD
+1174 ERVRFMLA
-1182 DARPALILATRE
+1182 DARPALVIATRE
-1194 TASTLPSECVP
+1194 TADALPPDCTP

-1212 GPGEPGVPDARLAG
+1212 DPAVPG
-1226 AGLADAG
+1226 
-1233 LAEAR
+1233 
-1238 LADAGLS
+1238 
-1245 DAGVSDAGL
+1245 
-1254 SDAGLADVGL
+1254 
-1264 ADAGVTD
+1264 
-1271 AGLADAGSSRAGLDD
+1271 
-1286 AGLADA
+1286 
-1292 GLTDVE
+1292 TDV
-1298 LADAGL
+1298 
-1304 ADAGLSDA
+1304 
-1312 GMTDAGLADG
+1312 
-1322 GSSHAGL
+1322 
-1329 ADVGLTDAELADAE
+1329 
-1343 LADAELADAG
+1343 
-1353 LADAGLF
+1353 
-1360 DAGLAGAGPADAGL
+1360 
-1374 ADAAQ
+1374 
-1379 ADADLTDSPLTD
+1379 
-1391 ADLTDSPLTDAD
+1391 TDAD
-1403 RIRPLL
+1403 RPRPLL

-1425 PKGVVVSHRSVAAL
+1425 PKGVVVTHRTVAAL
-1439 AAWAGERFGSAG
+1439 AAWAAERFGERG
-1451 LAHVIASTSLNFDV
+1451 LGHVIASTSLNFDV
-1465 SVFELICPLV
+1465 SVFELLCPTT

-1485 LPALADGAGP
+1485 LPALTDGTGP
-1495 RRATLLSG
+1495 RRAGLLSG
-1503 VPSVVSRLVAG
+1503 VPSVVSRLFAQG
-1514 GTAPLA
+1514 AAPVT

-1527 GEALPAQTAQ
+1527 GEALPAQTLHDLRTAL
-1537 DVRAAMP
+1537 P
-1544 GCRIANVYGPTEA
+1544 GSRLANIYGPTEA

-1568 RLPEQAPPIGDPV
+1568 RLPEQAPPIGEPV
-1581 ALTRTYVLDT
+1581 ALTRAYVLDHA
-1591 FLRPQPVG
+1591 LRPQPVG
-1599 VPGELYLGGGGLARG
+1599 VTGELYLGGGGLARG
-1614 YLNRPGLTAA
+1614 YLNRAGLTAA

-1635 ERMYRTGDLVR
+1635 QRMYRTGDLVR
-1646 RRPDG
+1646 RRADG
-1651 GLEYVG
+1651 VLEYVG
-1657 RTDQQVKVRG
+1657 RIDQQVKVRG

-1678 LRGCAGVAEAAAVA
+1678 LRRCAGVAEAAATTTD
-1692 ASDGDGN
+1692 SDGH
-1699 RRLVG
+1699 RRLAG
-1704 YVVPVAGQ
+1704 YVVPAAGERV
-1712 PTEPE
+1712 EPE
-1717 AVRRELGRTLPDYMV
+1717 AVRRELGRTLPASMV
-1732 PSTVVVLDA
+1732 PSAVVVLDA

-1754 LPSPGPAVRA
+1754 LPDPGPAVRA
-1764 KRHVAPRTAT
+1764 VRHVAPRTPT
-1774 ERTLVRILAEVLR
+1774 ERTLAAIWAEVLR
-1787 EERIGVDDN
+1787 AERIGVDDN

-1814 RQEGL
+1814 RQDGL
-1819 PLTSRDLYQHQ
+1819 PLTSRDVYRHQ
-1830 TVAALAHCA
+1830 TVAALARCA
-1839 DAAAEPREAAP
+1839 DAARGPREAAP
-1850 VLEAPTG
+1850 APETATG
-1857 TAPLTPIQHWLFD
+1857 PAPLTPIQHWLFGT
-1870 AVGARAGHFSQ
+1870 AAGRAGHFAQ
-1881 ALSLRMPAD
+1881 ALSVQVPDDVDPA
-1890 LDPEALEDALNDLVA
+1890 ALEEALNDLVA

-1911 SRFTA
+1911 SRFAADDGAA
-1916 GEPAGWHIDESAPRL
+1916 GIRWHVEDRAPRV
-1931 RLARHTGP
+1931 RLARYTGP
-1939 QTDTDTPHFGPFD
+1939 DQDTPHFGPFD
-1952 LARGPLLRAVLHDPG
+1952 LARGPLLRAVLHEPG
-1967 AGAHHVL
+1967 AGRPRVL

-1989 LLLEDLDRAYRARR
+1989 LLLDDLDRAYRARR
-2003 AGEDG
+2003 TGGDG
-2008 AAALPAKSSPLRQWA
+2008 QAALPPKSSPLRAWA
-2023 RRLDAYAAAGGFDD
+2023 RRLNAHAADGGFAG
-2037 ERAYWA
+2037 EREYWA
-2043 EAVPATGSALPAGL
+2043 RAVPGTAPAVPADLP
-2057 TGGPGTYAE
+2057 GGTNTYAS
-2066 QRSLT
+2066 QRAVT
-2071 VRLGAEATAALLR
+2071 VRLSAEDTAALLR

-2097 LLGALGRALCDW
+2097 LLSALGRALCAATGRD
-2109 SGQERVVVDV
+2109 RVVVDV

-2127 FDELDISRTVGWFT
+2127 FPELDISRTVGWFT
-2141 TRHPVALAVPEGAGW
+2141 TRYPVALAVPEDAGW
-2156 DTVLKQVKEQL
+2156 DAVLKQVKEQL
-2167 RAVPRNG
+2167 RAVPGHG
-2174 LGHDALLRLTGP
+2174 LGHDALRYLAGP
-2186 EAAPRTAAAQ
+2186 GAPARTPAAQ

-2202 GRMDTPEAPDS
+2202 GRMGLPEDGDG
-2213 LYRGTVRPL
+2213 LFRGTVRPL
-2222 ELDADPT
+2222 ELDADPA

-2240 QHVGEELEF
+2240 QLDGDALEF
-2249 TWFYADESGRKD
+2249 TWFYSDRLHRRD
-2261 TVEDLAGRFNDALS
+2261 TVADLARRFADALAG
-2275 DLARHAARPGAAGR
+2275 LARHATRPGAAGR

-2307 TGADPAAVADVLP
+2307 TGADPAAVADIHP

-2339 VYVQQ
+2339 VYFQQ
-2344 LTFALDGVPDPA
+2344 LTFELDGVPDPR

-2399 DWRDLTED
+2399 DWRDLTEH

-2412 LDELL
+2412 LDDVLA
-2417 VRDRA
+2417 RDRA
-2422 DGIDLGR
+2422 EGIDLGR
-2429 APLQRLLLARVSDS
+2429 APLQRLLLARTSGTS
-2443 AVRVVWSFH
+2443 VRVVWSFH
-2452 HLLLDGWSMFQ
+2452 HLLLDGWSLFQ

-2469 AQHAGP
+2469 ARHAGNGP
-2475 DTAALPHRPPYREY
+2475 DTLPDRPPYADY
-2489 VSWLRR
+2489 VAWLRQ
-2495 RDREAAER
+2495 RDPAAAER
-2503 HWRDRLSGLTEAT
+2503 HWRHRLTGLAEAT

-2529 AESTHAVHGTLPA
+2529 AESTHEVRAVLPA
-2542 ADTRALEEL
+2542 PATRTLEEL
-2551 ARTSGLTLNTLVQ
+2551 ARASGLTLNTLVQ

-2585 VSGRPAE
+2585 VSGRPPE
-2592 LPGAEAMTG
+2592 LPGADAMTG

-2606 LPTRVGV
+2606 LPTRVAV
-2613 PGHGTLLDWLRALQQ
+2613 PAEGTLTDWLRALQH

-2640 LTRMKTFTRL
+2640 LTRMRTFTAL
-2650 PERVGLFDS
+2650 PEQVGLFDS

-2674 THGLRLSGLEGVETT
+2674 AHGLRLSGLEGVETT
-2689 NYPLSLTAYPGAELG
+2689 NYPLSLTAYPGPELT
-2704 LRLGYDPELFD
+2704 LRLGYDPGLFD
-2715 ADTAGRMAEYLTVL
+2715 AGTAERMAEYLTVL
-2729 LTGMPTGSRRPPAR
+2729 LTRLPAGAGRPPAR
-2743 LPLLGQDRREQVLRT
+2743 LPLLAPDRREQVLRA
-2758 WNDTTTDLP
+2758 WNDTGTDLP
-2767 DSTVADLF
+2767 EGTVAELF

-2784 AVALEAGDERLTY
+2784 AVALEAGDRHLTY
-2797 RELDARAAR
+2797 RELDSRAEA
-2806 LAARLAEAGVRPEHP
+2806 LAARLAGLGVRPERP

-2828 SVDLI
+2828 SVEL
-2833 VSQLALVRTGG
+2833 VVTQLALVRTGG

-2853 PAERLRGTLAEA
+2853 PVERLRRTLAEA
-2865 GAGLLLTDAAWEVTA
+2865 GAGLLLTDAGRADTA
-2880 REVLP
+2880 LELLP
-2885 GEGVLRVDGAEGG
+2885 GDRVLRVDGTTGAD
-2898 SGPAGPTSL
+2898 GPA
-2907 LGPTSSTSPAPSQAL
+2907 PAHTV

-2948 DVAALALDRAFA
+2948 DVAALALDRAFT

-2975 STYEVWVP
+2975 ATYEVWVP

-2990 VLAPPGDLEAAQV
+2990 VLAAPADLDAAQV
-3003 RHAITQQR
+3003 RRAVTER
-3011 VSCLWLTA
+3011 GVTCLWLTA

-3042 GEAVPGAVVRR
+3042 GEAVPGAAVRR

-3076 TRRVFRPG
+3076 TRRVFRSG

-3096 LDNTRAYVL
+3096 LDNTRVYVL
-3105 DGTLQPQPPGIPGE
+3105 DAALQPQPPGIPGE

-3139 ARYLADPYGPPGTRM
+3139 ARYVADPFGPPGTRM
-3154 YRTGDIVRWSADG
+3154 YRTGDLVRWSADG

-3207 LYEDSGRK
+3207 LYEDAGRK

-3224 GAAELPSAA
+3224 GDAGVPGAA
-3233 ELRAHLAAGLPDY
+3233 ELRAHLAAALPDY

-3273 PDWAA
+3273 PDWSA
-3278 GGEQAH
+3278 GGDRAH
-3284 RAPRTEAER
+3284 RAPRTETER
-3293 VLTGIWAELLGVAR
+3293 VLAGIWAELLGVER

-3313 FFMLGGD
+3313 FFTLGGD

-3331 RAAGLALSPRDLFR
+3331 RAAGLTLTPRDLFR
-3345 HPTVAELAAATGGA
+3345 HPTVAELAAAAGGDA
-3359 APDIA
+3359 APAVA
-3364 GTGPVTGAAELLPIQ
+3364 GTGPVSGPADLTPIQ
-3379 RWFLDPRP
+3379 HWFLDPRP
-3387 AHPAFF
+3387 AHAAFF
-3393 NQAVVIETPGA
+3393 NQSVVIEAASP
-3404 VDQDALR
+3404 VDEDALR
-3411 AALTALWTHHDAL
+3411 RALTALWTHHDAL
-3424 RARFHLDDEGA
+3424 RARFALGGDGS
-3435 WRQDVAAEGPVPE
+3435 WSQDIAADSPVPE
-3448 LLQVHDAADEERAT
+3448 LLRVHDRQAEERV
-3462 TAAHTGLCLDTGPL
+3462 TAEAHAGLRLETGPL
-3476 LTARLFTA
+3476 FTARLFTA
-3484 DGDRPARLLLVA
+3484 DGTRPARLLLVA

-3508 LLEDLETAYRQAAA
+3508 LLEDLETGYAQAAA
-3522 GEPVRLPARTTSV
+3522 GQPVRLPARTTSV
-3535 REWASRLRDDDRF
+3535 REWTRRLHERTGTF
-3548 AGQLGHWERTARACA
+3548 AGRLDFWERAARHCA
-3563 DPLPVDRDGGNT
+3563 DPLPVDGDGGT
-3575 TADVR
+3575 TMADVR
-3580 EVTVRLDRARTDG
+3580 EVTVRLDRDRTDG

-3613 LGRALSDWTG
+3613 LGRVLADWTG

-3649 VGWFTSLFPL
+3649 VGWFTSLHPV
-3659 ALSVPADSWGTALK
+3659 ALTVPAGDWGTALK
-3673 SVKEQLRAVPDRGI
+3673 SVKEQLRAVPDRGL
-3687 GYGVLRHLVR
+3687 GYGVLRHLAR
-3697 DEKLTGAPEPGIS
+3697 DPRLADAPAPGIT

-3717 DWSADAG
+3717 DWSADGG
-3724 TLVAG
+3724 TLIGA

-3738 APDTERPHLLDVVAR
+3738 APGTERPHLLDVVAR
-3753 VEDDRLEITWY
+3753 VENDQLEITWY
-3764 YSAGRH
+3764 YGAGRH

-3780 GMLRALGDI
+3780 GMLHALTGI
-3789 VAHCALPD
+3789 VAHCARPD

-3826 ADIYPL
+3826 ADVYPL

-3845 DADSGTYVNQVQ
+3845 DADSRTYVNQVQ
-3857 FVLSG
+3857 LVLTG
-3862 VTDPHALGEAWQHTA
+3862 VTDPHALAEAWQHTA
-3877 DANPVLRTHLVWQE
+3877 DANPVLRTGLVWQE
-3891 TAEPLQV
+3891 TPEPLQV
-3898 VRHRATVPVA
+3898 VRHRASVPVT
-3908 HHDWTGWPA
+3908 HHDWSGRPA
-3917 ERGARELERLL
+3917 EWGARELDRLL
-3928 AEDREAG
+3928 EEDRQAG
-3935 IDLGAAPL
+3935 LDLGTAPL
-3943 MRLTLIRLAADRVRL
+3943 MRLTLIRLAPDRVRL

-3972 AQVFEEVCERYAAL
+3972 AQVFDEVCARYAAL
-3986 TAGHRPQLPERRPF
+3986 TSGHRPRLPERRPF
-4000 ADYLRWLSV
+4000 ADYLRWLAGR
-4009 QDTDRAERYWRTTL
+4009 DTGRAERYWRETL

-4042 RASSSGTVRMAL
+4042 RASSSGSVRITL
-4054 GADVSARLRESAQQ
+4054 GPDVSARLRETAQR
-4068 AGLTLNTVVQG
+4068 AGLTLNTVLQG

-4084 LSRYGGGDDVVF
+4084 LSRHGGGDDVVF

-4101 GRPADMPGVT
+4101 GRPAELPGVT

-4124 ARVDGRRA
+4124 VRIDGARP
-4132 LLDWLRELQEAQAE
+4132 LPDWLRDLQAAQSE

-4154 LAQVQSWSDVPGGT
+4154 LAQVQSWSEVPGGT
-4168 SLFDSIVVF
+4168 GLFDSIVVF

-4186 MARHGLAMEPE
+4186 LARHGLAMESE

-4209 VVAPGESLAVNLD
+4209 VVAPGDTLDVHLD
-4222 YDPAAFDAT
+4222 YDPAAFDEAT
-4231 TVEALGESLRALLT
+4231 VQALGESLRVLLT
-4245 GMADASDRRLADLA
+4245 GMAADPDRRLAELP
-4259 LLGPAEGRD
+4259 LLDPAEERA
-4268 LVTRFGGRV
+4268 LVDRFGGRT
-4277 AEAPHDTLPE
+4277 AEAPYDTLPE

-4298 APAVRHADTCLS
+4298 APAVRHGDTLLT

-4320 LARLLIAAGAGPE
+4320 LARRLIAAGAGPE

-4338 CLPRTADLVVALL
+4338 CLPRTADLLVALL
-4351 AVLKSGAA
+4351 AVLKSGAG
-4359 YLPVDPQYPAGRVAF
+4359 YLPVDPQYPAERVAF

-4397 PYTRILLDSEPGTDL
+4397 PFTRILLDTEADPGAGV
-4412 PDTPI
+4412 PDTPV
-4417 GDAERQAALLP
+4417 GDGERRTPLLP

-4454 RALTDW
+4454 LALTDW
-4460 AAAEFT
+4460 AAAEFG
-4466 GRGLEHVV
+4466 GRGLHHVV

-4486 EIFAPLLAGGC
+4486 EIFSPLLSGGC
-4497 VEIVR
+4497 VEVVR

-4530 AEDAVHVTADTV
+4530 AEDAVRITADTV

-4552 TVGRVREAVAGSQ
+4552 TVRRVRTAIPGSR
-4565 ACQVHNIYGPT
+4565 VHNIYGPT

-4608 VLDERMRPVPA
+4608 VLDERMRPVPP

-4642 TAARFLPDPFGPP
+4642 TAGRFLPDPFGPP
-4655 GSRMYRT
+4655 GGRMYRT

-4691 ELGEVEAALTR
+4691 ELGEVEAALAR
-4702 HPAVAAAAARVVEH
+4702 HPAVAGAAARVIEH
-4716 GGHRRLIGY
+4716 AGHRRLVGY
-4725 VVPRA
+4725 VVPRTPARSDTA
-4730 GVLPDTG
+4730 GAALPDTA

-4747 PDHLLP
+4747 PDHLVP
-4753 ALIVPL
+4753 ALVVPL

-4783 GAGTGGRPP
+4783 GTGEAGRPP

-4800 AAIWR
+4800 AAIWS

-4815 DDNYFTLGGDSV
+4815 DDNYFTLGGDSI
-4827 LGIQIVSAA
+4827 LGIRIVSAA

-4857 AAVAEPVPD
+4857 AAAAERVPVA
-4866 TVTAAE
+4866 TVAAE
-4872 QGPVAGDAPLTPV
+4872 QGPVTGDAPLTPV

-4899 FSQTVSYELAA
+4899 FSQTVAHELAA
-4910 DPDEALLRAALSAVL
+4910 DPDENLLRAALAAVV

-4930 LRMRFE
+4930 LRLRFE
-4936 PLGDGRWRQYGT
+4936 RDEDGRWRQYGT
-4948 PPGGVHDVHLDVH
+4948 APGAEPHLEVHR
-4961 DRTAPDEVAAA
+4961 RTDPGAVAETLA
-4972 LGAGFDLAG
+4972 AGFDLAA

-5013 WRLVLEDL
+5013 WRLLLEDL
-5021 DAAYDALRGG
+5021 DTAYRALRDGE
-5031 GRPAFVPKSTSFRT
+5031 RPALGPKSTSFRD
-5045 WARRLAEHT
+5045 WARRLAAHT
-5054 EAGGFDGELAHWRG
+5054 QAGGFDAELAHWQG
-5068 LDDGAATLPV
+5068 LDAGTALPV
-5078 DQPGGANTVAD
+5078 DHPGGTNTVAD

-5107 DVPDAYR
+5107 DVPDTYR

-5133 GQDRVAV
+5133 GRDRVAV

-5147 EELFEDTDLSRTAG
+5147 EDLFPDTDLARTAG
-5161 WFTTMYPVALD
+5161 WFTAMYPVALD
-5172 APRDA
+5172 VPQDA
-5177 DTGTVLKAVKENLR
+5177 GTGTVLKAVKENLR

-5201 ALRFLH
+5201 ALRYLH
-5207 PTAGRELPALPP
+5207 PTAGRELPGLPP

-5227 QDRTGTP
+5227 PDGTPAP

-5239 APYGGL
+5239 APHGGL
-5245 SGGMDHSAQRPHLLD
+5245 AGGMDRSADRPHLLD
-5260 VLGQVAEERLEFT
+5260 VLGQVSDGRLEFT
-5273 WSYSRHVHHRETVAR
+5273 WSYSGAVHRRETVGR
-5288 LADELTDELR
+5288 LAAELTEELR

-5308 AGGRTPADFPLAPL
+5308 AGGRTPSDFPLAPL

-5328 RLVGEGAGVADVVD
+5328 RLVGNGADVTDV
-5342 IYPLTPTQTGMVMH
+5342 YPLTPTQTGMVMH

-5374 DGAHDVRTLAAA
+5374 EGAGDPGTLAAA

-5401 ALRGVPVPL
+5401 ALHGVPVPL
-5410 QVVHRDVTLPVTE
+5410 QIVHRTATLPVTE

-5428 VPADRRDAELERL
+5428 LPADRREAELERL
-5441 LADERARGLALDRAP
+5441 LAGERARGLALDRAP
-5456 LLRLALVRLGPD
+5456 LLRIALVRLGPD

-5493 TAAHAALTRGERPH
+5493 TAAHAALARGERPR

-5519 WLAARETRQA
+5519 WLAARDTGPAE
-5529 QEHWRTALA
+5529 EHWRGALA
-5538 GLRGPTPLPYDRRPA
+5538 GLAAPTPLPYDRRPA
-5553 PDATAR
+5553 PGTTAR

-5567 LDARRTG
+5567 LGAEQTRH
-5574 RLQEFARRHRLTL
+5574 LEEFARRHRLTL

-5596 LLLARWSGE
+5596 LLLARWSG
-5605 QEVCFGTTVSGRP
+5605 QREVCFGTTVSGRP
-5618 ADLPGADTIT
+5618 ADLPGADTVT

-5634 LPARTEV
+5634 LPARTAV
-5641 DGGAGCGA
+5641 DGDARCAA
-5649 WLRAFQEAR
+5649 WLRTVQEAR
-5658 AEDRRHDHLPLT
+5658 AEDRRHDHLPLNT
-5670 ELQALGELP
+5670 LHSLSRLP
-5679 PGAALFDS
+5679 SDTALFDS

-5702 AQGLA
+5702 AHGLA

-5719 PLTVVISPGE
+5719 PLTVVVSPGD
-5729 RLTVELGYDPRYF
+5729 RLAVELGYDPRYF
-5742 EETSAASLAGQLLHT
+5742 DAATAASLAGQLLHT
-5757 LDVLAASDGTARLDD
+5757 LHTLAASDGTARLDD
-5772 IDALPPEQR
+5772 LDLLPPGER
-5781 DRLLR
+5781 DRLLH
-5786 GPARPASGPVPA
+5786 GPARPALGPVPA
-5798 TTLPALVEAA
+5798 ATLPALIEAA
-5808 VDRWPTATALET
+5808 VDRWPTAPAL
-5820 LEAGG
+5820 
-5825 ALDAGGTGG
+5825 G
-5834 APLSFTEAD
+5834 APGTLLTFAEAEA
-5843 DRANRLA
+5843 RANRLA

-5856 GTGPGDLVALL
+5856 GAGPGDLVALL
-5867 LPRSTDMVLA
+5867 LPRSPDMVLA
-5877 QLAVTKAG
+5877 QLAVAKAG

-5891 DPAYPKERI
+5891 DPAYPEERI
-5900 ALMLRDAA
+5900 ALMLGDAA

-5913 DAQEVADLLAAAP
+5913 DAKEVAGLLAAPP
-5926 DGVPGHR
+5926 DDVPGHR
-5933 PTDADRTRPLDLDD
+5933 PGDGDRTRPLDLDD

-5973 FSAAEAAHYQVAPG
+5973 FSAAEAAHYQVGEG

-5993 ATPSFDAC
+5993 ATPSFDAS
-6001 VLELCA
+6001 VLELCM

-6030 VLRAGRITHTL
+6030 TLRAERITHTL

-6051 PDTPGTLPEL
+6051 AGTPGTLPDL

-6066 GADACGPELVA
+6066 GADACGAELVA

-6100 SAPLAADGSAPPIGR
+6100 SDPLEADGSAPPVGR

-6130 PVPDGVTGELWLSGP
+6130 PVPDGVAGELWLAGP

-6156 LTASRFTADPF
+6156 LTAARFRADPF

-6176 TGDLVRRDSAGE
+6176 TGDLVRRDSGGE

-6207 AGEVEATLVRHPG
+6207 AGEVEAALAGHPG
-6220 VLDAVVSVRED
+6220 VLDAVVTVRED
-6231 EPGLPRLVA
+6231 EPGQPRLVA
-6240 HLLTAPDA
+6240 HLLTAPGA
-6248 EPPAPAELREL
+6248 QPPTPAELRAL
-6259 AARSLPGYMVPSAFV
+6259 AARTLPGYMVPSAFA
-6274 VLDRFPL
+6274 VLDRFPV

-6293 APAPAEEQERQ
+6293 APAPAPAEERTGSGY
-6304 RERPEHVAPR
+6304 VAPR
-6314 TPTEE
+6314 TPAEE
-6319 AVAAIWEETLQTT
+6319 ALAAIWEETLQTA

-6342 GGDSLRALLIAS
+6342 GGDSMRALLIAS
-6354 RANDAFAVTLTPRD
+6354 RANDAFGVTLTPRD
-6368 VLVSRTVAALAE
+6368 VLLSRTVAALAE
-6380 LVEEQVLSELE
+6380 RVEELVLSELE
-6391 QTAYDEGAAYGGYDS
+6391 DAAYGDPDAGGDAYGDPDS
-6406 EDAASGGHDH
+6406 EDAAYGGHDH
-6416 DHER
+6416 ER

>member
-1 MTDLHDKPAPA
+1 
-12 SSLPQGGPNAD
+12 
-23 APENAEASAYP
+23 
-34 TLGELFTAWVAR
+34 
-46 TPDAPALTDGRRTW
+46 
-60 TYRELADRTR
+60 
-70 RLAAH
+70 
-75 LIGRGAGPDRVVA
+75 
-88 LVLPRSMELIAA
+88 
-100 ELAVARA
+100 
-107 GAAFLPVDPA
+107 
-117 YPAERR
+117 
-123 ALMLADAAPALT
+123 
-135 LDDPRRVAELLDD
+135 
-148 AEDDTGH
+148 
-155 PVDPGVDADHA
+155 
-166 AYVIYTSG
+166 
-174 STGTPKGV
+174 
-182 TVTHRG
+182 
-188 IGGFTAAAAERYAV
+188 
-202 GPGDR
+202 
-207 VLQFSSPSF
+207 
-216 DASVL
+216 
-221 ELFISVLCGA
+221 
-231 TLVVPPHGPWL
+231 
-242 GDELAAVLDEHR
+242 
-254 ITHALIPPAALTSL
+254 
-268 PDPARGTARHL
+268 
-279 RTLIV
+279 
-284 GAEACSADLVD
+284 
-295 RWAPGRRMI
+295 
-304 NSYGP
+304 
-309 TETTIVATWTGP
+309 
-321 LTAGSG
+321 
-327 TPTVGGALPHTRV
+327 
-340 YVLDAAMRPVA
+340 
-351 PGADGE
+351 
-357 LFVGGDAVARGYLGR
+357 
-372 PGLTAAR
+372 
-379 FVADPF
+379 
-385 GAPGARLYRTGDRVR
+385 
-400 WTAEGELEF
+400 
-409 LGRLDRQVKIR
+409 
-420 GFRIEPGEIEAA
+420 
-432 LRRAG
+432 
-437 DGAVG
+437 
-442 EAVVVVREDVPGHQ
+442 
-456 RLVAYV
+456 
-462 TAAPRSPSA
+462 
-471 GPAPQPVAHPLDP
+471 
-484 VALRAALGAVL
+484 
-495 PGHMVPSAIVVLD
+495 
-508 RMPLTPQHK
+508 
-517 IDRRALP
+517 
-524 APERS
+524 
-529 VSAGHLP
+529 
-536 PRSAEERALA
+536 
-546 AIWADVLGLDTVGV
+546 
-560 TDDFFDLG
+560 
-568 GESILAARVLARVR
+568 
-582 DDLGVRLTVRDVFT
+582 
-596 ARTVAALAPLLADP
+596 
-610 SAAAP
+610 
-615 PEPIPPAPREGAL
+615 
-628 PLSSAQRRLW
+628 
-638 YLDDLTEGGTE
+638 
-649 YNTGVSLRL
+649 
-658 RGALDP
+658 
-664 DALHRSLLRLAGRHD
+664 
-679 SLRTTFPTVD
+679 
-689 GQGVQRVAPEPDV
+689 
-702 PLRTADL
+702 
-709 TGVPDARR
+709 
-717 AEAAEELLTA
+717 
-727 ELGRPFDL
+727 
-735 TAGPLTRALLV
+735 
-746 RLAAE
+746 
-751 DHLLLLAQH
+751 
-760 HIVTDGWS
+760 TDGWS
-768 VGILTRELAALYHAE
+768 VGILTRELAALYHAQT
-783 ATGEPDGLKRPAVQ
+783 TGEPDGLARPAVQ

-806 RQRAG
+806 RQRTG
-811 DADAADLAY
+811 DTDAADLAY

-826 DLPHLELP
+826 DLQHLELP

-843 TTVGA
+843 TTSGA
-848 THRHVLPAE
+848 AHRHMLSAE
-857 LTSRLRQL
+857 LTARLRQL
-865 AAGRGTTAFTLF
+865 ATGRGTTVFTLF

-883 LFSRYSGQRDI
+883 LFSRYSGQRDV
-894 AFGTVTNGRGRRDL
+894 AFGTITNGRGRRDL

-923 EVDERATVD
+923 EVDERTTVD

-946 AHDRVP
+946 AHDGAP

-978 QTAPPVLPLAGGL
+978 QTAPCAPPLAGGL
-991 RVTDHPLPRPAA
+991 RVTGHPLPRPAA

-1010 FTPDADGGCVL
+1010 FTPDADGGCEL
-1021 TAEFNKDLF
+1021 TVEFNTDLF
-1030 DAATVARMT
+1030 DPATVARMT
-1039 AHLHRLLEGM
+1039 AHLHRLLQGM
-1049 ADGPGRALAEL
+1049 ADGPGRRLTEL
-1060 PMLAADEQRTLV
+1060 PMLSAEEQRTLV
-1072 ESWNPPARAARDNE
+1072 DRWNPPARTARDTGAN
-1086 YGTLPALL
+1086 TLPDLL

-1107 VCGQV
+1107 ICGPV
-1112 RLDYA
+1112 RLEYA
-1117 EVARRASRLARRL
+1117 EVSRRAARLARLL

-1167 VDPAYPA
+1167 VGPDYPA
-1174 ERVRLMLD
+1174 ERVRFMLD
-1182 DARPALILATRE
+1182 DARPTLVLATRE
-1194 TASTLPSECVP
+1194 TASALPPECAP
-1205 LLLEDCA
+1205 LLLEECA
-1212 GPGEPGVPDARLAG
+1212 APDVPDTAVPDTA
-1226 AGLADAG
+1226 
-1233 LAEAR
+1233 
-1238 LADAGLS
+1238 
-1245 DAGVSDAGL
+1245 
-1254 SDAGLADVGL
+1254 
-1264 ADAGVTD
+1264 
-1271 AGLADAGSSRAGLDD
+1271 
-1286 AGLADA
+1286 
-1292 GLTDVE
+1292 
-1298 LADAGL
+1298 
-1304 ADAGLSDA
+1304 
-1312 GMTDAGLADG
+1312 
-1322 GSSHAGL
+1322 
-1329 ADVGLTDAELADAE
+1329 
-1343 LADAELADAG
+1343 
-1353 LADAGLF
+1353 
-1360 DAGLAGAGPADAGL
+1360 
-1374 ADAAQ
+1374 
-1379 ADADLTDSPLTD
+1379 
-1391 ADLTDSPLTDAD
+1391 LTDAD
-1403 RIRPLL
+1403 RLRPLL

-1425 PKGVVVSHRSVAAL
+1425 PKGVMVSHRSAAAL
-1439 AAWAGERFGSAG
+1439 AAWAGERFGPEG
-1451 LAHVIASTSLNFDV
+1451 LSHVIASTSLNFDV
-1465 SVFELICPLV
+1465 SVFELFCPLV

-1485 LPALADGAGP
+1485 LPALADGTGP

-1514 GTAPLA
+1514 GSAPLT

-1527 GEALPAQTAQ
+1527 GEALPAQTVQ
-1537 DVRAAMP
+1537 DLRVAMP
-1544 GCRIANVYGPTEA
+1544 GCRIANIYGPTEA
-1557 TVYATAWFAGD
+1557 TVYATAWFADDGP
-1568 RLPEQAPPIGDPV
+1568 PEQAPPIGDPV
-1581 ALTRTYVLDT
+1581 ALTRTYVLDAA
-1591 FLRPQPVG
+1591 LRPQPVG
-1599 VPGELYLGGGGLARG
+1599 VTGELYLGGGGLARG
-1614 YLNRPGLTAA
+1614 YLNRHGLTAA
-1624 RFVADPFGAPG
+1624 RFLADPFGAPG

-1646 RRPDG
+1646 RRSDG
-1651 GLEYVG
+1651 ALEYVG
-1657 RTDQQVKVRG
+1657 RMDQQVKVRG

-1678 LRGCAGVAEAAAVA
+1678 LRGCAGVAEAAAVVA
-1692 ASDGDGN
+1692 TDGEGH
-1699 RRLVG
+1699 RRLAG
-1704 YVVPVAGQ
+1704 YVVPAPGQ
-1712 PTEPE
+1712 HTEPD
-1717 AVRRELGRTLPDYMV
+1717 AVRRDLGRTLPDYMV
-1732 PSTVVVLDA
+1732 PATVVVLDA

-1754 LPSPGPAVRA
+1754 LPDPGPAVRA
-1764 KRHVAPRTAT
+1764 VRHVTPRTPT
-1774 ERTLVRILAEVLR
+1774 ERTLAAIWAEVLR
-1787 EERIGVDDN
+1787 ERRIGVDDN

-1839 DAAAEPREAAP
+1839 DAAAGPREAAP
-1850 VLEAPTG
+1850 APEAPTG
-1857 TAPLTPIQHWLFD
+1857 PAPLTPIQDWLFD
-1870 AVGARAGHFSQ
+1870 AVGEGAGHFSQ

-1890 LDPEALEDALNDLVA
+1890 LDPAALEDALNDLVA

-1911 SRFTA
+1911 SRFTT
-1916 GEPAGWHIDESAPRL
+1916 GEQVGWHIDEQTPRL
-1931 RLARHTGP
+1931 LLARHTGP
-1939 QTDTDTPHFGPFD
+1939 ETDTPHFGPFD
-1952 LARGPLLRAVLHDPG
+1952 LAQGPLLRAVLHDTGTDLPP
-1967 AGAHHVL
+1967 VL
-1974 HLAVHHLVVDGVSWR
+1974 HLTVHHLVVDGVSWR
-1989 LLLEDLDRAYRARR
+1989 LLLEDLDRAYRARC
-2003 AGEDG
+2003 AGGDG
-2008 AAALPAKSSPLRQWA
+2008 VAALPAKSSPLRQWA
-2023 RRLDAYAAAGGFDD
+2023 RRLSAHAADGGFDD

-2043 EAVPATGSALPAGL
+2043 EAVPDTGPALPAGP

-2071 VRLGAEATAALLR
+2071 VRLGAEATSALLR

-2097 LLGALGRALCDW
+2097 LLGALGRALCGW
-2109 SGQERVVVDV
+2109 SGRERVVVDV

-2127 FDELDISRTVGWFT
+2127 FAGLDISRTVGWFT
-2141 TRHPVALAVPEGAGW
+2141 TRHPVALAVPEDAGW

-2174 LGHDALLRLTGP
+2174 LGHDVLLRLAGDGAP
-2186 EAAPRTAAAQ
+2186 PRTEAAQ

-2202 GRMDTPEAPDS
+2202 GRMDTPEDPDS
-2213 LYRGTVRPL
+2213 LYQGTVRPL
-2222 ELDADPT
+2222 ELDADPA
-2229 AERPHALEVVG
+2229 AERPHAVEVVG
-2240 QHVGEELEF
+2240 QLVGDALEF
-2249 TWFYADESGRKD
+2249 TWFYADLPGRED
-2261 TVEDLAGRFNDALS
+2261 VVADLAGRFSDALT
-2275 DLARHAARPGAAGR
+2275 DLARHANRPGAAGR
-2289 TPSDFPLARLDQ
+2289 TPSDFPLVRLDQ

-2307 TGADPAAVADVLP
+2307 AGADPAAVADVLP

-2344 LTFALDGVPDPA
+2344 LTFVLDGVPDPA

-2377 WQDVPEPLLVV
+2377 WQDVPEPLMVV
-2388 QRHAAVPVTHL
+2388 ERHVAVPVDHV
-2399 DWRDLTED
+2399 DWRDLAED
-2407 ERRAR
+2407 ECRAR
-2412 LDELL
+2412 LDDLL

-2429 APLQRLLLARVSDS
+2429 APLQRLLLARVSDT

-2469 AQHAGP
+2469 ARHAGP
-2475 DTAALPHRPPYREY
+2475 DAALPHRPSYREY
-2489 VSWLRR
+2489 VSWLRG

-2503 HWRDRLSGLTEAT
+2503 HWRRRLSGLSEAT

-2542 ADTRALEEL
+2542 AGTRALEEL

-2564 GAWALLLARQAGRDE
+2564 GAWALLLARQAGRDD

-2585 VSGRPAE
+2585 VSGRPPE

-2606 LPTRVGV
+2606 LPTRVTV
-2613 PGHGTLLDWLRALQQ
+2613 PGHGTLLDWLRALQH

-2640 LTRMKTFTRL
+2640 LTRMKTFTEL

-2689 NYPLSLTAYPGAELG
+2689 NYPLSLTAYPGTELG

-2729 LTGMPTGSRRPPAR
+2729 LTGMTTGSRRPPAR
-2743 LPLLGQDRREQVLRT
+2743 LPLLGPDRREQVLHA
-2758 WNDTTTDLP
+2758 WNDTATDLP
-2767 DSTVADLF
+2767 DSTVAGLF
-2775 AAQVRRTPD
+2775 AAQARRTPD
-2784 AVALEAGDERLTY
+2784 AVALESGDEHLTY
-2797 RELDARAAR
+2797 RELDTRAAG
-2806 LAARLAEAGVRPEHP
+2806 LAARLAGAGVCPEHP

-2833 VSQLALVRTGG
+2833 VTQLALVRTGG

-2865 GAGLLLTDAAWEVTA
+2865 GAGLLLTDAAWEATA
-2880 REVLP
+2880 HDVLS
-2885 GEGVLRVDGAEGG
+2885 GDRVLRADGTFGPT
-2898 SGPAGPTSL
+2898 GPAPDR
-2907 LGPTSSTSPAPSQAL
+2907 AV

-2975 STYEVWVP
+2975 ATYEVWVP

-2990 VLAPPGDLEAAQV
+2990 VLAPPADLDAAHV
-3003 RHAITQQR
+3003 RQAVTEQR

-3076 TRRVFRPG
+3076 TRRVFRSG
-3084 DPLPAVL
+3084 GPLPAVL

-3096 LDNTRAYVL
+3096 LDNTRVYVL
-3105 DGTLQPQPPGIPGE
+3105 DNALQPQPPGIPGE

-3207 LYEDSGRK
+3207 LYDDGGRK

-3224 GAAELPSAA
+3224 AAELRADLAAEPPTAA

-3260 TANGKVDRRRLPA
+3260 TANGKVDRRQLPV
-3273 PDWAA
+3273 PDWSA
-3278 GGEQAH
+3278 GVDRAH
-3284 RAPRTEAER
+3284 RAPRTETER
-3293 VLTGIWAELLGVAR
+3293 VLAGIWAELLGVTLI
-3307 VGVDDN
+3307 GVDDN

-3359 APDIA
+3359 APAVA
-3364 GTGPVTGAAELLPIQ
+3364 GTAPVTGAADLLPIQ

-3393 NQAVVIETPGA
+3393 NQSVVIETADA
-3404 VDQDALR
+3404 VDEDALR

-3424 RARFHLDDEGA
+3424 RARFLRDDEGA
-3435 WRQDVAAEGPVPE
+3435 WRQDIGAADAQIPD
-3448 LLQVHDAADEERAT
+3448 LLQVHDPADEESAT
-3462 TAAHTGLCLDTGPL
+3462 TAAHSQLRLDTGPL

-3484 DGDRPARLLLVA
+3484 DGPRPARLLLVA

-3508 LLEDLETAYRQAAA
+3508 LLEDLETAYRQAA
-3522 GEPVRLPARTTSV
+3522 GGGPVRLPARTTSV
-3535 REWASRLRDDDRF
+3535 REWAARLRDDDRF
-3548 AGQLGHWERTARACA
+3548 AAQLGHWEHTARACA
-3563 DPLPVDRDGGNT
+3563 DPLPVDREGGNT

-3580 EVTVRLDRARTDG
+3580 EVTVRLGREHTDG

-3613 LGRALSDWTG
+3613 LGRVLGDWTG
-3623 RDTVAVGL
+3623 RETVAVGL

-3641 EDVDLSRT
+3641 EDIDLSRT

-3659 ALSVPADSWGTALK
+3659 ALSVPSGSWGTALK
-3673 SVKEQLRAVPDRGI
+3673 SVKEQLRAVPERGL
-3687 GYGVLRHLVR
+3687 GYGVLRHLAR
-3697 DEKLTGAPEPGIS
+3697 EERLTGAPEPGIS

-3724 TLVAG
+3724 TLVAA

-3738 APDTERPHLLDVVAR
+3738 APDTERPHLIDVVAR
-3753 VEDDRLEITWY
+3753 VEDDQLEITWY

-3770 REETV
+3770 DEKTV
-3775 TALAE
+3775 TALADA
-3780 GMLRALGDI
+3780 MLRALGGI

-3804 DFPLARLDQAAVDRI
+3804 DFPLARLDQTAVDRI
-3819 AGDGRDV
+3819 VGDGRDID
-3826 ADIYPL
+3826 DIYPL

-3845 DADSGTYVNQVQ
+3845 DADSRTYVNQVQ
-3857 FVLSG
+3857 LVLSG
-3862 VTDPHALGEAWQHTA
+3862 VTDPHALAEAWQHTA

-3898 VRHRATVPVA
+3898 VRRRATVPVT
-3908 HHDWTGWPA
+3908 HHDWTGWSA
-3917 ERGARELERLL
+3917 ERGTRELDRLL
-3928 AEDREAG
+3928 AEDREDG
-3935 IDLGAAPL
+3935 VDLGAAPL
-3943 MRLTLIRLAADRVRL
+3943 MRLTLIRLTADRVRL

-3972 AQVFEEVCERYAAL
+3972 AQVFDEVCERYAAL
-3986 TAGHRPQLPERRPF
+3986 TAGRRPQLPGRRPF
-4000 ADYLRWLSV
+4000 SDYLRWLSGR
-4009 QDTDRAERYWRTTL
+4009 DTARAERYWRTTL

-4035 RRPAEAH
+4035 RRPAEAY
-4042 RASSSGTVRMAL
+4042 RASSSGSVRTAL
-4054 GADVSARLRESAQQ
+4054 GADVSARLRETAQQ

-4084 LSRYGGGDDVVF
+4084 LSRYGGGEDVVF

-4101 GRPADMPGVT
+4101 GRPADLPGVT

-4124 ARVDGRRA
+4124 ARIDGRRG
-4132 LLDWLRELQEAQAE
+4132 LLDWLRELQDAQAE

-4168 SLFDSIVVF
+4168 ALFDSIVVF

-4186 MARHGLAMEPE
+4186 LARHGLAMEQE

-4209 VVAPGESLAVNLD
+4209 VVAPGDSLAVNLD
-4222 YDPAAFDAT
+4222 YDPAAFDT
-4231 TVEALGESLRALLT
+4231 GTVEALGGSLCALLAA
-4245 GMADASDRRLADLA
+4245 MADAPDRRLADLP
-4259 LLGPAEGRD
+4259 LLDPAEGRD
-4268 LVTRFGGRV
+4268 LVARFGGRV

-4298 APAVRHADTCLS
+4298 APAVRHADSCLS

-4351 AVLKSGAA
+4351 AVLKSGAG
-4359 YLPVDPQYPAGRVAF
+4359 YLPVDPQYPAERVAF
-4374 LFEDVRPDAVITAAE
+4374 LFEDVRPDAVITATE

-4397 PYTRILLDSEPGTDL
+4397 PYARIMLDEEPGTDL
-4412 PDTPI
+4412 PDTPV
-4417 GDAERQAALLP
+4417 GDAERRATLLP

-4486 EIFAPLLAGGC
+4486 EIFSPLLSGGC
-4497 VEIVR
+4497 VEVVR

-4530 AEDAVHVTADTV
+4530 AEDAVDVTADTV

-4552 TVGRVREAVAGSQ
+4552 TVGRVRAAVPGSQ
-4565 ACQVHNIYGPT
+4565 VRNIYGPT

-4608 VLDERMRPVPA
+4608 VLDEWLRPVPA

-4642 TAARFLPDPFGPP
+4642 TATRFLPDPFGPP

-4691 ELGEVEAALTR
+4691 ELGEVEAALAR

-4716 GGHRRLIGY
+4716 AGHRRLIGY
-4725 VVPRA
+4725 VVARTAPVPARA
-4730 GVLPDTG
+4730 EGVGVAGGSTPVPASADEAGTSGPVGDTDRPTPAAHPQHRPAAVPDTG

-4747 PDHLLP
+4747 PEHLLP
-4753 ALIVPL
+4753 ALFVPL

-4783 GAGTGGRPP
+4783 TTGAGGRPP

-4800 AAIWR
+4800 AAIWC

-4857 AAVAEPVPD
+4857 AVAAERMPD
-4866 TVTAAE
+4866 TATATAE
-4872 QGPVAGDAPLTPV
+4872 QGPVTGDAPLTPV

-4899 FSQTVSYELAA
+4899 FSQTVSFELAA
-4910 DPDEALLRAALSAVL
+4910 DTDERLLRAALYAVL

-4936 PLGDGRWRQYGT
+4936 LTSDGRWRQYGT
-4948 PPGGVHDVHLDVH
+4948 PPDDRDVHLEVH
-4961 DRTAPDEVAAA
+4961 DRTAPDEVADA

-4992 GDGGRPVLLL
+4992 GDGRRPVLLL

-5021 DAAYDALRGG
+5021 DAAYDALRDGA
-5031 GRPAFVPKSTSFRT
+5031 RPALAPKSTSFRA

-5068 LDDGAATLPV
+5068 LDGAPALPA
-5078 DQPGGANTVAD
+5078 DRPGGANTVAD

-5107 DVPDAYR
+5107 DVPDVYR

-5122 SALGRVLARWT
+5122 CALGRVLARWT

-5147 EELFEDTDLSRTAG
+5147 EELFEDTDLARTTG
-5161 WFTTMYPVALD
+5161 WFTAMYPVALD
-5172 APRDA
+5172 VPRDA
-5177 DTGTVLKAVKENLR
+5177 DTGNVLKAVKENLR

-5207 PTAGRELPALPP
+5207 PTAGRDLPALPP

-5239 APYGGL
+5239 TPYGGL
-5245 SGGMDHSAQRPHLLD
+5245 SGGMDRSAQRPHLLD
-5260 VLGQVAEERLEFT
+5260 VLGQVGAERLEFT
-5273 WSYSRHVHHRETVAR
+5273 WSYSREVHDRETVTR
-5288 LADELTDELR
+5288 LAGELTDELR
-5298 AIVRHCAEPG
+5298 AIVRHCGEPG

-5322 DQAAVD
+5322 DQAGVD
-5328 RLVGEGAGVADVVD
+5328 RLVGTGADVADVVD

-5374 DGAHDVRTLAAA
+5374 DGARDPRTLAAA
-5386 WQHVVDRTPVLRTSV
+5386 WQHVLDRTPVLRTSV

-5410 QVVHRDVTLPVTE
+5410 QVVHRDVTLPITE

-5428 VPADRRDAELERL
+5428 IPADRQAAELEGL
-5441 LADERARGLALDRAP
+5441 LADERARGIALESAP

-5519 WLAARETRQA
+5519 WLAARETHQA
-5529 QEHWRTALA
+5529 REHWRAALA
-5538 GLRGPTPLPYDRRPA
+5538 GLTGPTPLPYDRRPA

-5559 SGTWLSQR
+5559 SGTWLSRR
-5567 LDARRTG
+5567 LDAEGTS
-5574 RLQEFARRHRLTL
+5574 RLQEFARRNRLTL
-5587 NTLVQGAWA
+5587 NSLVQGAWA

-5605 QEVCFGTTVSGRP
+5605 REVCFGTTVSGRP

-5634 LPARTEV
+5634 LPARAEV
-5641 DGGAGCGA
+5641 DGDADCST

-5658 AEDRRHDHLPLT
+5658 AEDRRHDHLPLST
-5670 ELQALGELP
+5670 LHALGELP
-5679 PGAALFDS
+5679 SGTGLFDS

-5702 AQGLA
+5702 AHGLA

-5719 PLTVVISPGE
+5719 PLTVVVSPGDL
-5729 RLTVELGYDPRYF
+5729 LTVELGYDPRYF
-5742 EETSAASLAGQLLHT
+5742 EESSAESLAGQLLHT
-5757 LDVLAASDGTARLDD
+5757 LDALAASDGTARLDD
-5772 IDALPPEQR
+5772 LDVLPPAQR
-5781 DRLLR
+5781 ERLLR
-5786 GPARPASGPVPA
+5786 GPARPATGPVPA
-5798 TTLPALVEAA
+5798 ATLPALVEAA
-5808 VDRWPTATALET
+5808 VDRWPTAPALEG
-5820 LEAGG
+5820 LEAS
-5825 ALDAGGTGG
+5825 G
-5834 APLSFTEAD
+5834 APLSFAETD

-5867 LPRSTDMVLA
+5867 LPRSADMVLA

-5900 ALMLRDAA
+5900 ALMLSDAA

-5913 DAQEVADLLAAAP
+5913 DALEVADLLAAAP

-5993 ATPSFDAC
+5993 ATPSFDAS

-6022 LLGAELAD
+6022 LLGAELAG
-6030 VLRAGRITHTL
+6030 VLRAGHITHTL

-6051 PDTPGTLPEL
+6051 PDTPGTLPDL

-6130 PVPDGVTGELWLSGP
+6130 PVPDGVIGELWLSGP

-6156 LTASRFTADPF
+6156 LTAARFTADPF

-6220 VLDAVVSVRED
+6220 VLDAVVTVRED

-6240 HLLTAPDA
+6240 HLLTAPDTQ
-6248 EPPAPAELREL
+6248 PPAPAELREL

-6274 VLDRFPL
+6274 ALDRFPL

-6293 APAPAEEQERQ
+6293 APAPAQE
-6304 RERPEHVAPR
+6304 RERPEYVAPR

-6319 AVAAIWEETLQTT
+6319 AVAAIWEEALQTT
-6332 VGAED
+6332 AVGAED

-6368 VLVSRTVAALAE
+6368 VLLSRTVAALAE

-6391 QTAYDEGAAYGGYDS
+6391 QSAYD

-6416 DHER
+6416 DNER

>member
-1 MTDLHDKPAPA
+1 MTDLHHKPAPA
-12 SSLPQGGPNAD
+12 SSLPRQAGPAAD
-23 APENAEASAYP
+23 TPESGAAPAYP
-34 TLGELFTAWVAR
+34 TLGELFAAWVAR

-60 TYRELADRTR
+60 TYRELAARAN
-70 RLAAH
+70 RLALH
-75 LIGRGAGPDRVVA
+75 LTRRGAGPDRVVA

-123 ALMLADAAPALT
+123 ALMLADAAPTVT
-135 LDDPRRVAELLDD
+135 LDDPSAVGELLDTGD
-148 AEDDTGH
+148 GAE
-155 PVDPGVDADHA
+155 PGAGTQPDADHA

-188 IGGFTAAAAERYAV
+188 IGGFTTAAAERYAV

-221 ELFISVLCGA
+221 ELCVSVLSGA

-254 ITHALIPPAALTSL
+254 ITHALIPPAALATL
-268 PDPARGTARHL
+268 PDPAQGTARHL

-284 GAEACSADLVD
+284 GAEACPAGLVD

-309 TETTIVATWTGP
+309 TEATIVATWTGP
-321 LTAGSG
+321 LTAGQG
-327 TPTVGGALPHTRV
+327 TPTIGGALPHTRV
-340 YVLDAAMRPVA
+340 HVLDAALRPVPA
-351 PGADGE
+351 GADGE

-385 GAPGARLYRTGDRVR
+385 GPPGARLYRTGDRVR
-400 WTAEGELEF
+400 WTADGELEF

-420 GFRIEPGEIEAA
+420 GFRVEPGEIEAA

-437 DGAVG
+437 AGTLG
-442 EAVVVVREDVPGHQ
+442 EAVVVVREDTPGHQ

-462 TAAPRSPSA
+462 TPAGAPTSADSRPATAAPVGTGDS
-471 GPAPQPVAHPLDP
+471 PQPPEHPLDP
-484 VALRAALGAVL
+484 AALRAALAAAL
-495 PGHMVPSAIVVLD
+495 PAHMVPSAIVVLE

-529 VSAGHLP
+529 AVAGHVA
-536 PRSAEERALA
+536 PRSQRERALA
-546 AIWADVLGLDTVGV
+546 AIWEQVLGVAAVGV
-560 TDDFFDLG
+560 TDDFFELG
-568 GESILAARVLARVR
+568 GESILAARVLARIR
-582 DDLGVRLTVRDVFT
+582 EELGVRLTVRDVFT
-596 ARTVAALAPLLADP
+596 ARTIAALAALLDDP

-615 PEPIPPAPREGAL
+615 SEPIPPAPDEAVL

-638 YLDDLTEGGTE
+638 YLDDLTAGGTE

-658 RGALDP
+658 RGPLDP
-664 DALHRSLLRLAGRHD
+664 DALRRSLRRLAARHA
-679 SLRTTFPTVD
+679 SLRTTFTTVD
-689 GQGVQRVAPEPDV
+689 GQGAQRVAAEPEL
-702 PLRTADL
+702 PLATADL

-717 AEAAEELLTA
+717 AEAAEALLTE
-727 ELGRPFDL
+727 ELRRLYDL
-735 TAGPLTRALLV
+735 AAGPLTRALLV

-783 ATGEPDGLKRPAVQ
+783 TTGEPDGLPRPSVQ

-806 RQRAG
+806 RQRSG
-811 DADAADLAY
+811 DADTADLAY
-820 WKRHLA
+820 WKRHLTG
-826 DLPHLELP
+826 LQQLELP

-843 TTVGA
+843 TTAGA
-848 THRHVLPAE
+848 AHRHPLPAE
-857 LTSRLRQL
+857 LVTRLRQL
-865 AAGRGTTAFTLF
+865 AAGRGTTVFTLF
-877 AGAAAL
+877 AGASAL
-883 LFSRYSGQRDI
+883 LFSRYSGQRDV
-894 AFGTVTNGRGRRDL
+894 AFGTVTTGRGRRDL

-932 RFVETMRT
+932 RFVESMRT

-946 AHDRVP
+946 AHDGVP

-967 RTPLVQVLVVQ
+967 RTPLVQALVVQ
-978 QTAPPVLPLAGGL
+978 QTALPVPPLSGGV
-991 RVTDHPLPRPAA
+991 RIAEHPLPRPAA

-1021 TAEFNKDLF
+1021 TAEFNTDLF
-1030 DAATVARMT
+1030 EAATVARLT

-1049 ADGPGRALAEL
+1049 ADGPGRLLAEL
-1060 PMLAADEQRTLV
+1060 PMLSAEEQRTLV
-1072 ESWNPPARAARDNE
+1072 DTWNPPARRSRD
-1086 YGTLPALL
+1086 GRHATLPDLFR
-1094 HAQAARTPDRTAV
+1094 AQAARTPDRTAV
-1107 VCGQV
+1107 VCGPA

-1117 EVARRASRLARRL
+1117 EVARRANRLARL
-1130 VARGAGPE
+1130 LLARGAGPE
-1138 TLVALCLPRSAD
+1138 TLVALCLPRTAD
-1150 LVPVLW
+1150 LVPVMW
-1156 AVLASGAGYLP
+1156 AVLTAGAGYLP

-1174 ERVRLMLD
+1174 ERVRFMLA
-1182 DARPALILATRE
+1182 DARPALVIATRE
-1194 TASTLPSECVP
+1194 TAAALPADCAP

-1212 GPGEPGVPDARLAG
+1212 DPAVPD
-1226 AGLADAG
+1226 
-1233 LAEAR
+1233 
-1238 LADAGLS
+1238 
-1245 DAGVSDAGL
+1245 
-1254 SDAGLADVGL
+1254 
-1264 ADAGVTD
+1264 
-1271 AGLADAGSSRAGLDD
+1271 
-1286 AGLADA
+1286 
-1292 GLTDVE
+1292 TDV
-1298 LADAGL
+1298 
-1304 ADAGLSDA
+1304 
-1312 GMTDAGLADG
+1312 
-1322 GSSHAGL
+1322 
-1329 ADVGLTDAELADAE
+1329 
-1343 LADAELADAG
+1343 
-1353 LADAGLF
+1353 
-1360 DAGLAGAGPADAGL
+1360 
-1374 ADAAQ
+1374 
-1379 ADADLTDSPLTD
+1379 
-1391 ADLTDSPLTDAD
+1391 TDAD
-1403 RIRPLL
+1403 RPRPLL

-1425 PKGVVVSHRSVAAL
+1425 PKGVVVTHRTVAAL
-1439 AAWAGERFGSAG
+1439 AAWAAERFGEQG
-1451 LAHVIASTSLNFDV
+1451 LGHVIASTSLNFDV
-1465 SVFELICPLV
+1465 SVFELLCPTT

-1485 LPALADGAGP
+1485 LPALTDGTGPGRAG
-1495 RRATLLSG
+1495 LLSG
-1503 VPSVVSRLVAG
+1503 VPSVVSRLIAG
-1514 GTAPLA
+1514 GTAPVT

-1527 GEALPAQTAQ
+1527 GEALPAQTLH
-1537 DVRAAMP
+1537 DLRAALP
-1544 GCRIANVYGPTEA
+1544 GCRIANIYGPTEA

-1568 RLPEQAPPIGDPV
+1568 RLPEQAPPIGEPV
-1581 ALTRTYVLDT
+1581 ALTRAYVLDHA
-1591 FLRPQPVG
+1591 LRPQPVG
-1599 VPGELYLGGGGLARG
+1599 VTGELYLGGGGLARG
-1614 YLNRPGLTAA
+1614 YLNRAGLTAA

-1646 RRPDG
+1646 RRADG
-1651 GLEYVG
+1651 VLEYVG
-1657 RTDQQVKVRG
+1657 RIDQQVKVRG

-1678 LRGCAGVAEAAAVA
+1678 LRRCAGVAEAAAA
-1692 ASDGDGN
+1692 TTTDSDGH
-1699 RRLVG
+1699 RRLAG
-1704 YVVPVAGQ
+1704 YVVPVAGERV
-1712 PTEPE
+1712 EPE
-1717 AVRRELGRTLPDYMV
+1717 AVRRELGRTLPASMV
-1732 PSTVVVLDA
+1732 PSAVVVLDA

-1754 LPSPGPAVRA
+1754 LPDPGPAVRA
-1764 KRHVAPRTAT
+1764 VRHVAPRTPT
-1774 ERTLVRILAEVLR
+1774 ERALAAIWAEVLR
-1787 EERIGVDDN
+1787 AERIGVDDN

-1814 RQEGL
+1814 RQDGL
-1819 PLTSRDLYQHQ
+1819 PLSSRDVYRHQ
-1830 TVAALAHCA
+1830 TVAALARCA
-1839 DAAAEPREAAP
+1839 DAARGPREAAP
-1850 VLEAPTG
+1850 APEAATG
-1857 TAPLTPIQHWLFD
+1857 PAPLTPIQHWLFGT
-1870 AVGARAGHFSQ
+1870 AAGRAGHFAQ
-1881 ALSLRMPAD
+1881 ALSVQVPDDVDPA
-1890 LDPEALEDALNDLVA
+1890 ALEDALNDLVA

-1911 SRFTA
+1911 SRFVPGDAAT
-1916 GEPAGWHIDESAPRL
+1916 GIRWHIEDRAPRV

-1939 QTDTDTPHFGPFD
+1939 DPDTPHFGPFD
-1952 LARGPLLRAVLHDPG
+1952 LARGPLLRAVLHDRG
-1967 AGAHHVL
+1967 AGRPRVL

-1989 LLLEDLDRAYRARR
+1989 LLLDDLDRAYRARR

-2008 AAALPAKSSPLRQWA
+2008 PAALPPKSSPLRAWA
-2023 RRLDAYAAAGGFDD
+2023 RRLNAHAADGGFAD
-2037 ERAYWA
+2037 EREYWA
-2043 EAVPATGSALPAGL
+2043 REVPGAEPALPADL
-2057 TGGPGTYAE
+2057 PGGTNTYAS
-2066 QRSLT
+2066 QRAVT
-2071 VRLGAEATAALLR
+2071 VRLSPEDTAALLR

-2097 LLGALGRALCDW
+2097 LLSALGRALCAGTGRD
-2109 SGQERVVVDV
+2109 RVVVDV

-2127 FDELDISRTVGWFT
+2127 FPELDTSRTVGWFT
-2141 TRHPVALAVPEGAGW
+2141 TRHPVALAVPEDAGW

-2167 RAVPRNG
+2167 RAVPRHG
-2174 LGHDALLRLTGP
+2174 LGHDALRYLAGP
-2186 EAAPRTAAAQ
+2186 GEAAHTAAAQ

-2202 GRMDTPEAPDS
+2202 GRMGLPEDGDG

-2222 ELDADPT
+2222 ELDADPA

-2240 QHVGEELEF
+2240 HLDGDALEF
-2249 TWFYADESGRKD
+2249 TWFYSDRLHRRD
-2261 TVEDLAGRFNDALS
+2261 TVTDLARRFADALAG
-2275 DLARHAARPGAAGR
+2275 LARHATRPGTAGR

-2307 TGADPAAVADVLP
+2307 TGADPAAVADVHP

-2339 VYVQQ
+2339 VYFQQ
-2344 LTFALDGVPDPA
+2344 LTFDLDGVPDPA

-2388 QRHAAVPVTHL
+2388 QRHATVPVTHL
-2399 DWRDLTED
+2399 DWRDLTER

-2412 LDELL
+2412 LDDVLA
-2417 VRDRA
+2417 RDRA
-2422 DGIDLGR
+2422 EGLDLGR
-2429 APLQRLLLARVSDS
+2429 APLQRLLLARVSDTS
-2443 AVRVVWSFH
+2443 VRVVWSFH
-2452 HLLLDGWSMFQ
+2452 HLLLDGWSLFQ

-2469 AQHAGP
+2469 ARHAGTGA
-2475 DTAALPHRPPYREY
+2475 DALPDRPPFADY
-2489 VSWLRR
+2489 VAWLRQ
-2495 RDREAAER
+2495 RDPAAAER
-2503 HWRDRLSGLTEAT
+2503 HWRHRLTGLAEAT

-2529 AESTHAVHGTLPA
+2529 AESTHAVRSTLPA
-2542 ADTRALEEL
+2542 AATRALEEL
-2551 ARTSGLTLNTLVQ
+2551 ARASGLTLNTLVQ

-2585 VSGRPAE
+2585 VSGRPPE
-2592 LPGAEAMTG
+2592 LPGADAMTG

-2606 LPTRVGV
+2606 LPTRVPV
-2613 PGHGTLLDWLRALQQ
+2613 PAEGTLTDWLRALQH

-2640 LTRMKTFTRL
+2640 LTRMRTFTEL
-2650 PERVGLFDS
+2650 PEQVGLFDS

-2674 THGLRLSGLEGVETT
+2674 AHGLRLSGLEGVETT
-2689 NYPLSLTAYPGAELG
+2689 NYPLSLTAYPGPELT
-2704 LRLGYDPELFD
+2704 LRLGYDPDLFD
-2715 ADTAGRMAEYLTVL
+2715 AGTAERMAEYLTVL
-2729 LTGMPTGSRRPPAR
+2729 LTHLPAGAGRPPAR
-2743 LPLLGQDRREQVLRT
+2743 LPLLAPDRREQVLRA
-2758 WNDTTTDLP
+2758 WNDTGTDLP
-2767 DSTVADLF
+2767 DTTVADLF

-2784 AVALEAGDERLTY
+2784 AVALEAGDRHLTY
-2797 RELDARAAR
+2797 RELDARAGT
-2806 LAARLAEAGVRPEHP
+2806 LAARLAGLGVRPERP

-2828 SVDLI
+2828 SVEL
-2833 VSQLALVRTGG
+2833 VVTQLALVRTGG

-2853 PAERLRGTLAEA
+2853 PAERLRRTLAEA
-2865 GAGLLLTDAAWEVTA
+2865 GAGLLLTDAGWADTA
-2880 REVLP
+2880 RELLP
-2885 GEGVLRVDGAEGG
+2885 GDGVLRVDDTTGAD
-2898 SGPAGPTSL
+2898 GPAPVHTV
-2907 LGPTSSTSPAPSQAL
+2907 

-2948 DVAALALDRAFA
+2948 DVVALALDRSFT

-2975 STYEVWVP
+2975 ATYEVWVP

-2990 VLAPPGDLEAAQV
+2990 VLAPPADLDAAQV
-3003 RHAITQQR
+3003 RRAVTEQG
-3011 VSCLWLTA
+3011 VTCLWLTA

-3042 GEAVPGAVVRR
+3042 GEAVPGAAVRR

-3076 TRRVFRPG
+3076 TRRVFRSG

-3096 LDNTRAYVL
+3096 LDNTRVYVL
-3105 DGTLQPQPPGIPGE
+3105 DAALQPQPPGIPGE

-3124 AGLARGYAGRPGATA
+3124 AGLARGYAGRPAATA
-3139 ARYLADPYGPPGTRM
+3139 ARYVADPFGPPGTRM
-3154 YRTGDIVRWSADG
+3154 YRTGDLVRWSTDG

-3207 LYEDSGRK
+3207 LYEDAGRK

-3224 GAAELPSAA
+3224 GGAGVPTAS

-3246 MLPAAFVTVPELPL
+3246 MLPAAFVTVSELPL

-3273 PDWAA
+3273 PDWSA
-3278 GGEQAH
+3278 GGDRAH
-3284 RAPRTEAER
+3284 RAPRTETER
-3293 VLTGIWAELLGVAR
+3293 VLAAIWAELLGVER

-3313 FFMLGGD
+3313 FFTLGGD

-3331 RAAGLALSPRDLFR
+3331 RAAGLTLTPRDLFR
-3345 HPTVAELAAATGGA
+3345 HPTVAELAAAGGDA
-3359 APDIA
+3359 APAVA
-3364 GTGPVTGAAELLPIQ
+3364 GTGPVSGPAGLTPIQ
-3379 RWFLDPRP
+3379 HWFLDPRP
-3387 AHPAFF
+3387 AHAGFF
-3393 NQAVVIETPGA
+3393 NQSVVIEAAGP
-3404 VDQDALR
+3404 VDEDALR
-3411 AALTALWTHHDAL
+3411 RALTALWTHHDAL
-3424 RARFHLDDEGA
+3424 RARFALAGDGS
-3435 WRQDVAAEGPVPE
+3435 WSQDIAADSPVPE
-3448 LLQVHDAADEERAT
+3448 LFQVHDRQAEET
-3462 TAAHTGLCLDTGPL
+3462 VTAAAHAGLRLETGPL
-3476 LTARLFTA
+3476 FTARLFTA
-3484 DGDRPARLLLVA
+3484 DGTRPARLLLVA

-3508 LLEDLETAYRQAAA
+3508 LLEDLETGYAQAAA
-3522 GEPVRLPARTTSV
+3522 GQPVRLPARTTSV
-3535 REWASRLRDDDRF
+3535 REWTRRLRERAGTF
-3548 AGQLGHWERTARACA
+3548 AGRLDFWERAARHCA
-3563 DPLPVDRDGGNT
+3563 DPLPVDGDGGT
-3575 TADVR
+3575 TMADVR
-3580 EVTVRLDRARTDG
+3580 EVTVRLDRDRTDG

-3613 LGRALSDWTG
+3613 LGRVLADWTG

-3649 VGWFTSLFPL
+3649 VGWFTSLHPV
-3659 ALSVPADSWGTALK
+3659 ALTVPAGDWGTALK
-3673 SVKEQLRAVPDRGI
+3673 AVKEQLRAVPDRGL
-3687 GYGVLRHLVR
+3687 GYGVLRHLAR
-3697 DEKLTGAPEPGIS
+3697 DPRLTAAPAPGIT

-3717 DWSADAG
+3717 DWSADGG
-3724 TLVAG
+3724 TLIGA

-3738 APDTERPHLLDVVAR
+3738 APGTERPHLLDVVAR

-3764 YSAGRH
+3764 YGAGRH

-3780 GMLRALGDI
+3780 GMLRALTDI
-3789 VAHCALPD
+3789 VAHCARPD

-3819 AGDGRDV
+3819 AGNGRDV
-3826 ADIYPL
+3826 ADVYPL

-3845 DADSGTYVNQVQ
+3845 DADSRTYVNQVQ
-3857 FVLSG
+3857 LVLSG
-3862 VTDPHALGEAWQHTA
+3862 VTDPHALAQAWQHTA
-3877 DANPVLRTHLVWQE
+3877 DANPVLRTGLVWQE
-3891 TAEPLQV
+3891 TPEPLQV
-3898 VRHRATVPVA
+3898 VRHRATVPVT
-3908 HHDWTGWPA
+3908 HHDWSGWPA
-3917 ERGARELERLL
+3917 ERGARELDRLL
-3928 AEDREAG
+3928 DEDRRAG
-3935 IDLGAAPL
+3935 IDLGSAPL
-3943 MRLTLIRLAADRVRL
+3943 MRLTLIRLAPDRVRL

-3972 AQVFEEVCERYAAL
+3972 AQVFDEVCERYAAL
-3986 TAGHRPQLPERRPF
+3986 TSGRRPQPPERRPF
-4000 ADYLRWLSV
+4000 ADYLRWLSGR
-4009 QDTDRAERYWRTTL
+4009 DTDRAERYWREAL

-4042 RASSSGTVRMAL
+4042 RASSSGSVRTTL
-4054 GADVSARLRESAQQ
+4054 GPEVSARLRETAQR
-4068 AGLTLNTVVQG
+4068 AGLTLNTVLQG

-4101 GRPADMPGVT
+4101 GRPAELPGVT

-4124 ARVDGRRA
+4124 ARVDGSRP
-4132 LLDWLRELQEAQAE
+4132 LLDWLRDLQAAQSE

-4154 LAQVQSWSDVPGGT
+4154 LAQVQSWSEVPGGT
-4168 SLFDSIVVF
+4168 GLFDSIVVF

-4186 MARHGLAMEPE
+4186 LARHGLAMEQE

-4209 VVAPGESLAVNLD
+4209 VVAPGDTLDVHLD

-4231 TVEALGESLRALLT
+4231 TVRALGESLRALLT
-4245 GMADASDRRLADLA
+4245 GMAADPDRRLAELPLLDPAAGRA
-4259 LLGPAEGRD
+4259 LVD
-4268 LVTRFGGRV
+4268 RFGGRQ
-4277 AEAPHDTLPE
+4277 AEAPYDTLPE
-4287 AFRRQAERTPD
+4287 AFRRQAGSTPD
-4298 APAVRHADTCLS
+4298 APAVRHGDTRLT

-4338 CLPRTADLVVALL
+4338 CLPRTADLLVALL
-4351 AVLKSGAA
+4351 AVLKSGAG
-4359 YLPVDPQYPAGRVAF
+4359 YLPVDPQYPAERVAF
-4374 LFEDVRPDAVITAAE
+4374 LFEDVRPDAVITATE

-4397 PYTRILLDSEPGTDL
+4397 PFTRILLDEDPAAGV
-4412 PDTPI
+4412 PDTPV
-4417 GDAERQAALLP
+4417 GDGERHTPLLP
-4428 AHPAYVIHTSGSTG
+4428 GHPAYVIHTSGSTG

-4454 RALTDW
+4454 LALTDW
-4460 AAAEFT
+4460 AAAEFG
-4466 GRGLEHVV
+4466 GRGLHHVV

-4486 EIFAPLLAGGC
+4486 EIFSPLLSGGC
-4497 VEIVR
+4497 VEVVR

-4530 AEDAVHVTADTV
+4530 AEDAVRITADTV

-4552 TVGRVREAVAGSQ
+4552 TVRRVRTAIPGS
-4565 ACQVHNIYGPT
+4565 QVHNIYGPT

-4642 TAARFLPDPFGPP
+4642 TASRFLPDPFGPP

-4691 ELGEVEAALTR
+4691 ELGEVEAALAR
-4702 HPAVAAAAARVVEH
+4702 HPAVAAAAARVLEH
-4716 GGHRRLIGY
+4716 AGHRRLIGY
-4725 VVPRA
+4725 VVPRTPA
-4730 GVLPDTG
+4730 RSDAAAPDLPDTA

-4747 PDHLLP
+4747 PDHLVP
-4753 ALIVPL
+4753 ALVVPL

-4783 GAGTGGRPP
+4783 GTGEAGRPP

-4800 AAIWR
+4800 AAIWS

-4815 DDNYFTLGGDSV
+4815 DDNYFTLGGDSI
-4827 LGIQIVSAA
+4827 LGIRIVSAA

-4857 AAVAEPVPD
+4857 AAAAERVPVGA
-4866 TVTAAE
+4866 VAAE
-4872 QGPVAGDAPLTPV
+4872 QGPVTGDAPLTPV

-4899 FSQTVSYELAA
+4899 FSQTVAYELAA
-4910 DPDEALLRAALSAVL
+4910 DPDENLLRAALAAVL

-4930 LRMRFE
+4930 LRLRFE
-4936 PLGDGRWRQYGT
+4936 RDGDGRWRQYGT
-4948 PPGGVHDVHLDVH
+4948 APGAEPPHLEVHR
-4961 DRTAPDEVAAA
+4961 RTAPRAAA
-4972 LGAGFDLAG
+4972 EALAAGFDLAA

-4992 GDGGRPVLLL
+4992 DDGGRPVLLL

-5013 WRLVLEDL
+5013 WRLLLEDL
-5021 DAAYDALRGG
+5021 DTAYRALRDGE
-5031 GRPAFVPKSTSFRT
+5031 RPALGPKSTSFRD
-5045 WARRLAEHT
+5045 WARRLAAHT
-5054 EAGGFDGELAHWRG
+5054 EAGGFDAELAHWQG
-5068 LDDGAATLPV
+5068 LDADTALPV
-5078 DQPGGANTVAD
+5078 DHPGGTNTVAD

-5122 SALGRVLARWT
+5122 CALGRVLARWT
-5133 GQDRVAV
+5133 GRDRVAV

-5147 EELFEDTDLSRTAG
+5147 EDLFQDTDLARTAG
-5161 WFTTMYPVALD
+5161 WFTAVYPVALD
-5172 APRDA
+5172 VPREA
-5177 DTGTVLKAVKENLR
+5177 GTGTVLKAVKENLR

-5207 PTAGRELPALPP
+5207 PTAGRQLPGLPP

-5227 QDRTGTP
+5227 PDGSPAP

-5239 APYGGL
+5239 APHGGL
-5245 SGGMDHSAQRPHLLD
+5245 AGGMDRSADRPHLLD
-5260 VLGQVAEERLEFT
+5260 VLGQVTDGRLEFT
-5273 WSYSRHVHHRETVAR
+5273 WSYSGAVHRRETVGR
-5288 LADELTDELR
+5288 LAAELTEELR

-5308 AGGRTPADFPLAPL
+5308 AGGRTPSDFPLAPL

-5328 RLVGEGAGVADVVD
+5328 RLVGNGADVTDV
-5342 IYPLTPTQTGMVMH
+5342 YPLTPTQTGMVMH

-5374 DGAHDVRTLAAA
+5374 DGADDPGTLAAA
-5386 WQHVVDRTPVLRTSV
+5386 WQYVVDRTPVLRTSV
-5401 ALRGVPVPL
+5401 ALNGVPVPL
-5410 QVVHRDVTLPVTE
+5410 QVVHRTVTLPVTE
-5423 HDWSA
+5423 HDWSTL
-5428 VPADRRDAELERL
+5428 PADRHEAELERL

-5493 TAAHAALTRGERPH
+5493 TAAHAALARGERPR

-5519 WLAARETRQA
+5519 WLAARDAGPAE
-5529 QEHWRTALA
+5529 EHWRGALA
-5538 GLRGPTPLPYDRRPA
+5538 GLAAPTPLPYDRRPA
-5553 PDATAR
+5553 PGTTAR

-5567 LDARRTG
+5567 LGAEQTA

-5596 LLLARWSGE
+5596 LLLARWSG
-5605 QEVCFGTTVSGRP
+5605 QREVCFGTTVSGRP
-5618 ADLPGADTIT
+5618 ADLPGADTVT

-5634 LPARTEV
+5634 LPARTAV
-5641 DGGAGCGA
+5641 DGDAPCAA
-5649 WLRAFQEAR
+5649 WLRSVQEAR
-5658 AEDRRHDHLPLT
+5658 AEDRRHDHLPLNT
-5670 ELQALGELP
+5670 LHSLSRLP
-5679 PGAALFDS
+5679 AETALFDS

-5702 AQGLA
+5702 AHGLA

-5719 PLTVVISPGE
+5719 PLTVVVSPGD
-5729 RLTVELGYDPRYF
+5729 RLAVELGYDPRYF
-5742 EETSAASLAGQLLHT
+5742 DAVTAASLAGQLLHT
-5757 LDVLAASDGTARLDD
+5757 LHTLAASDGTARLDD
-5772 IDALPPEQR
+5772 LDLLPPGER
-5781 DRLLR
+5781 DRLLH
-5786 GPARPASGPVPA
+5786 GPARPALGPVPPA
-5798 TTLPALVEAA
+5798 TLPALIEAA
-5808 VDRWPTATALET
+5808 VDRWPTAPAL
-5820 LEAGG
+5820 
-5825 ALDAGGTGG
+5825 G
-5834 APLSFTEAD
+5834 APGTLLTFAEVEAK
-5843 DRANRLA
+5843 ANRLA

-5856 GTGPGDLVALL
+5856 GAGPGGLVALL
-5867 LPRSTDMVLA
+5867 LPRSADMVLA
-5877 QLAVTKAG
+5877 QLAVAKAG

-5891 DPAYPKERI
+5891 DPAYPEERI
-5900 ALMLRDAA
+5900 ALMLGDAA

-5913 DAQEVADLLAAAP
+5913 DAKEVAGLLAAPP
-5926 DGVPGHR
+5926 DDVPGHR
-5933 PTDADRTRPLDLDD
+5933 PGDGDRTRPLDLDD

-5973 FSAAEAAHYQVAPG
+5973 FSAAEAAHYQVGEG

-5993 ATPSFDAC
+5993 ATPSFDAS
-6001 VLELCA
+6001 VLELCT

-6030 VLRAGRITHTL
+6030 TLRAERITHTL

-6051 PDTPGTLPEL
+6051 ADTPGTLPDL

-6066 GADACGPELVA
+6066 GADACGAELVA

-6100 SAPLAADGSAPPIGR
+6100 SAPLEADGSAPPIGR

-6130 PVPDGVTGELWLSGP
+6130 PVPDGVAGELWLSGP

-6156 LTASRFTADPF
+6156 LTASRFRADPF

-6176 TGDLVRRDSAGE
+6176 TGDVVRRDSGGE

-6207 AGEVEATLVRHPG
+6207 AGEVEATLARHPG
-6220 VLDAVVSVRED
+6220 VLDAVVTVRED
-6231 EPGLPRLVA
+6231 EPGQPRLVA
-6240 HLLTAPDA
+6240 HLLTAPGA
-6248 EPPAPAELREL
+6248 QPPTPSELRAL
-6259 AARSLPGYMVPSAFV
+6259 AARSLPGPMVPSAFA
-6274 VLDRFPL
+6274 VLDRFPV

-6293 APAPAEEQERQ
+6293 APAPAEERA
-6304 RERPEHVAPR
+6304 RPEYVAPR
-6314 TPTEE
+6314 TPAEE
-6319 AVAAIWEETLQTT
+6319 ALAAIWEETLQTA

-6342 GGDSLRALLIAS
+6342 GGDSMRALLIAS
-6354 RANDAFAVTLTPRD
+6354 RANDAFGVTLTPRD
-6368 VLVSRTVAALAE
+6368 VLLSRTVAALAE

-6391 QTAYDEGAAYGGYDS
+6391 DAAYGDPDAEGGPYGPDAAGDANGPDS
-6406 EDAASGGHDH
+6406 EDAAYGGHDH
-6416 DHER
+6416 ER

>member
-12 SSLPQGGPNAD
+12 SSLPQAGPGGG
-23 APENAEASAYP
+23 APESAAAAAHP

-60 TYRELADRTR
+60 SYRELGARAD

-75 LIGRGAGPDRVVA
+75 LVRRGAGPDRVVA

-123 ALMLADAAPALT
+123 ALMLADAAPAVT
-135 LDDPRRVAELLDD
+135 LDDPRRVGELLETGDTPSTGD
-148 AEDDTGH
+148 GTGH
-155 PVDPGVDADHA
+155 PAGAGHPSGTGAEAGHA

-188 IGGFTAAAAERYAV
+188 IGGFTSAAAERYAV

-221 ELFISVLCGA
+221 ELCVSVLSGA
-231 TLVVPPHGPWL
+231 TLVVPPDGPWL

-254 ITHALIPPAALTSL
+254 VSHALIPPAALATL

-284 GAEACSADLVD
+284 GAEACPAALVD

-309 TETTIVATWTGP
+309 TEATIVATWTGP
-321 LTAGSG
+321 LTAGRS
-327 TPTVGGALPHTRV
+327 TPTIGGALPHTRV
-340 YVLDAAMRPVA
+340 HVLDAGMRPVP

-385 GAPGARLYRTGDRVR
+385 GPPGARLYRTGDRVR
-400 WTAEGELEF
+400 RTAEGELEY
-409 LGRLDRQVKIR
+409 LGRLDQQVKIR

-437 DGAVG
+437 AVD
-442 EAVVVVREDVPGHQ
+442 EAVVVVREDEPGHR
-456 RLVAYV
+456 RLVGYV
-462 TAAPRSPSA
+462 T
-471 GPAPQPVAHPLDP
+471 PAPAADPLDP
-484 VALRAALGAVL
+484 AALRAAVAGAL
-495 PGHMVPSAIVVLD
+495 PAHMVPSVVVVLD
-508 RMPLTPQHK
+508 RMPLTPQAK

-524 APERS
+524 APERTAPA
-529 VSAGHLP
+529 VRVE
-536 PRSAEERALA
+536 PRSARERALA
-546 AIWADVLGLDTVGV
+546 AIWADVLGVDTVGV

-582 DDLGVRLTVRDVFT
+582 DELGVRLTVRDVFT

-615 PEPIPPAPREGAL
+615 PEPIPPAPHTDGL

-638 YLDDLTEGGTE
+638 YLDDLTAGGTE
-649 YNTGVSLRL
+649 YNTGVVLRL

-664 DALHRSLLRLAGRHD
+664 DALRRSLDRLAARHAA
-679 SLRTTFPTVD
+679 LRTTFPTVD
-689 GQGVQRVAPEPDV
+689 GQGVQRITPEPEL
-702 PLRTADL
+702 PLRTADV

-717 AEAAEELLTA
+717 AEAAEELLTG

-735 TAGPLTRALLV
+735 AAGPLTRALLV
-746 RLAAE
+746 RLADE

-768 VGILTRELAALYHAE
+768 VGVLTRELAALYHAE
-783 ATGEPDGLKRPAVQ
+783 TTGEPDGLARPAVQ

-806 RQRAG
+806 RRRAG
-811 DADAADLAY
+811 AADTADLAY
-820 WKRHLA
+820 WRRHLA
-826 DLPHLELP
+826 DLTQLELP

-843 TTVGA
+843 TTAGA
-848 THRHVLPAE
+848 AHRHLLPAE
-857 LTSRLRQL
+857 LTDRLRQL
-865 AAGRGTTAFTLF
+865 AAGRGTTVFTLY

-894 AFGTVTNGRGRRDL
+894 AFGTVTTGRGRRDL

-932 RFVETMRT
+932 RFVESMRT

-946 AHDRVP
+946 AHDGVP
-952 FDRVVEELAPPRDPS
+952 FDRVVEELAPPRDPG
-967 RTPLVQVLVVQ
+967 RTPLVQALVVQ
-978 QTAPPVLPLAGGL
+978 QTALPVPPRSGGL
-991 RVTDHPLPRPAA
+991 RLAEHPLPRPAA

-1010 FTPDADGGCVL
+1010 FTPDPDGGCVL
-1021 TAEFNKDLF
+1021 TAEFNTDLF

-1049 ADGPGRALAEL
+1049 ADGPGRTLAAL
-1060 PMLAADEQRTLV
+1060 PMLSAEEQRTLV
-1072 ESWNPPARAARDNE
+1072 ESGNPPARPARETGHD
-1086 YGTLPALL
+1086 TLPGLL

-1107 VCGQV
+1107 VCGPV

-1117 EVARRASRLARRL
+1117 EVARRANRLARRL

-1138 TLVALCLPRSAD
+1138 NLVALCLPRTAD

-1156 AVLASGAGYLP
+1156 AVLTSGAGYLP

-1174 ERVRLMLD
+1174 DRIRLMLD
-1182 DARPALILATRE
+1182 DARPALVVATRE
-1194 TASTLPSECVP
+1194 TAAALPPQCTP

-1212 GPGEPGVPDARLAG
+1212 GTDT
-1226 AGLADAG
+1226 ADTG
-1233 LAEAR
+1233 
-1238 LADAGLS
+1238 
-1245 DAGVSDAGL
+1245 
-1254 SDAGLADVGL
+1254 
-1264 ADAGVTD
+1264 
-1271 AGLADAGSSRAGLDD
+1271 
-1286 AGLADA
+1286 
-1292 GLTDVE
+1292 
-1298 LADAGL
+1298 
-1304 ADAGLSDA
+1304 
-1312 GMTDAGLADG
+1312 
-1322 GSSHAGL
+1322 
-1329 ADVGLTDAELADAE
+1329 
-1343 LADAELADAG
+1343 
-1353 LADAGLF
+1353 
-1360 DAGLAGAGPADAGL
+1360 
-1374 ADAAQ
+1374 
-1379 ADADLTDSPLTD
+1379 
-1391 ADLTDSPLTDAD
+1391 LTDAD
-1403 RIRPLL
+1403 RVRPLL

-1425 PKGVVVSHRSVAAL
+1425 PKGVVVTHRTVAAL
-1439 AAWAGERFGSAG
+1439 AAWAGERFGAG
-1451 LAHVIASTSLNFDV
+1451 ELAHVIASTSLNFDV
-1465 SVFELICPLV
+1465 SVFELLCPLV
-1475 AGGTVEVVAD
+1475 SGGTVEVVAD

-1495 RRATLLSG
+1495 RRAGLLSG

-1514 GTAPLA
+1514 GTAPVTA
-1520 ADTVVLA
+1520 GTVVLA
-1527 GEALPAQTAQ
+1527 GEALPLQTAH
-1537 DVRAAMP
+1537 DLRAALP
-1544 GCRIANVYGPTEA
+1544 GCRIANIYGPTEA

-1568 RLPEQAPPIGDPV
+1568 RLPEQAPPIGTPV
-1581 ALTRTYVLDT
+1581 ALTRAYVLDGS
-1591 FLRPQPVG
+1591 LRPQPTG
-1599 VPGELYLGGGGLARG
+1599 VTGELYLGGGGLARG
-1614 YLNRPGLTAA
+1614 YLNRPGLTAS

-1651 GLEYVG
+1651 ALEYVG

-1678 LRGCAGVAEAAAVA
+1678 LRGCAGVAGAAAVA
-1692 ASDGDGN
+1692 ATDGDGH

-1704 YVVPVAGQ
+1704 YVVPAPG
-1712 PTEPE
+1712 ERADPE
-1717 AVRRELGRTLPDYMV
+1717 AVRRELGRSLPDYMV

-1754 LPSPGPAVRA
+1754 LPDPGPAVRA
-1764 KRHVAPRTAT
+1764 VRHVAPRTPT
-1774 ERTLVRILAEVLR
+1774 ERALAAIWAEVLR
-1787 EERIGVDDN
+1787 VERIGVDDN

-1819 PLTSRDLYQHQ
+1819 PLTSRDVYQHQ
-1830 TVAALAHCA
+1830 TVAALAHRA
-1839 DAAAEPREAAP
+1839 DAAALPRDTAPAPEAA
-1850 VLEAPTG
+1850 TG

-1870 AVGARAGHFSQ
+1870 TAGTRAGHFSQ
-1881 ALSLRMPAD
+1881 ALSLRMPDD
-1890 LDPEALEDALNDLVA
+1890 LDPAALQDALNDLVA

-1911 SRFTA
+1911 SRFEA
-1916 GEPAGWHIDESAPRL
+1916 GDAAGGAGWSIDDRAPRL

-1939 QTDTDTPHFGPFD
+1939 ETDTPHFGPFD

-1967 AGAHHVL
+1967 TGRPPVL

-2003 AGEDG
+2003 AGDDG
-2008 AAALPAKSSPLRQWA
+2008 AAALPAKSTPLRQWA
-2023 RRLDAYAAAGGFDD
+2023 RRLNAHAADGGFDD

-2043 EAVPATGSALPAGL
+2043 DAVPAGGPGLPAGPAD
-2057 TGGPGTYAE
+2057 GPGTYAA
-2066 QRSLT
+2066 QRSVT
-2071 VRLGAEATAALLR
+2071 VRLSPATTSALLR

-2097 LLGALGRALCDW
+2097 LLSALGRALCAW
-2109 SGQERVVVDV
+2109 SGRDRVVVDV

-2127 FDELDISRTVGWFT
+2127 FPELDISRTVGWFT
-2141 TRHPVALAVPEGAGW
+2141 TRYPVALSVPGDAGW
-2156 DTVLKQVKEQL
+2156 DTVLKRVKEQL
-2167 RAVPRNG
+2167 RAVPRHG
-2174 LGHDALLRLTGP
+2174 LGHDALRRLAVPGP
-2186 EAAPRTAAAQ
+2186 APRTADAE

-2202 GRMDTPEAPDS
+2202 GRMDAPEDPDG

-2222 ELDADPT
+2222 ELDADPA

-2240 QHVGEELEF
+2240 RLVDDSLEF
-2249 TWFYADESGRKD
+2249 TWFYADRPGREE
-2261 TVEDLAGRFNDALS
+2261 TVADLAGRFTDALA

-2307 TGADPAAVADVLP
+2307 TGAAPAAVADVLP

-2344 LTFALDGVPDPA
+2344 LTFLLDGVPDPD

-2388 QRHAAVPVTHL
+2388 ERHARLPVTHL

-2412 LDELL
+2412 LDDLL

-2429 APLQRLLLARVSDS
+2429 APLQRLLLARVSAT

-2469 AQHAGP
+2469 ARHAG
-2475 DTAALPHRPPYREY
+2475 AGALPHRPPHREY
-2489 VSWLRR
+2489 VAWLRQ
-2495 RDREAAER
+2495 RDPDAAER
-2503 HWRDRLSGLTEAT
+2503 HWRRRLSGLAEAT
-2516 PLPYDREPREAHR
+2516 ALPYDREPREAHR
-2529 AESTHAVHGTLPA
+2529 AESTAAVHGTLPA
-2542 ADTRALEEL
+2542 PITRALEEL

-2579 VVFGTT
+2579 AVFGTT
-2585 VSGRPAE
+2585 VSGRPPE
-2592 LPGAEAMTG
+2592 LPGADAMTG

-2606 LPTRVGV
+2606 LPTRAAV
-2613 PGHGTLLDWLRALQQ
+2613 PADGTLLDWLRALQH

-2640 LTRMKTFTRL
+2640 LTRIRTFTEL
-2650 PERVGLFDS
+2650 PERAALFDS

-2674 THGLRLSGLEGVETT
+2674 AHGLRLSGLEGVETT
-2689 NYPLSLTAYPGAELG
+2689 NYPLSLTAYPGEELG

-2715 ADTAGRMAEYLTVL
+2715 TATAERLTEYLTVL
-2729 LTGMPTGSRRPPAR
+2729 LTGMTDGAHRPPAR
-2743 LPLLGQDRREQVLRT
+2743 LPLLGPDRREQVLRA
-2758 WNDTTTDLP
+2758 WNDTATDLP
-2767 DSTVADLF
+2767 DTTVAALF

-2784 AVALEAGDERLTY
+2784 AVALEAGDEHLTY

-2806 LAARLAEAGVRPEHP
+2806 LATRLTALGVRPEHP

-2828 SVDLI
+2828 SAALV
-2833 VSQLALVRTGG
+2833 VTQLALVRTGG

-2853 PAERLRGTLAEA
+2853 PAERLRRTLAEA
-2865 GAGLLLTDAAWEVTA
+2865 GAGLLLTDAGRERTA
-2880 REVLP
+2880 RELLP
-2885 GEGVLRVDGAEGG
+2885 GDGVLRADDT
-2898 SGPAGPTSL
+2898 PADDTPADD
-2907 LGPTSSTSPAPSQAL
+2907 SPATDAAPAPAVR
-2922 HPDNVQYLMFTSGST
+2922 PDNVQYVMFTSGST

-2990 VLAPPGDLEAAQV
+2990 VLAPPADLDAAEV
-3003 RHAITQQR
+3003 RRAVTERR

-3042 GEAVPGAVVRR
+3042 GEVVPGAVVRR

-3076 TRRVFRPG
+3076 TRRVFRSG

-3096 LDNTRAYVL
+3096 LDNTRVYVL
-3105 DGTLQPQPPGIPGE
+3105 DTALQPQPPGVPGE

-3154 YRTGDIVRWSADG
+3154 YRTGDVVRWSADG

-3207 LYEDSGRK
+3207 LYEDAGRK

-3224 GAAELPSAA
+3224 GAAAVPSAT
-3233 ELRAHLAAGLPDY
+3233 ELRTHLAAGLPDY

-3273 PDWAA
+3273 PDWSA
-3278 GGEQAH
+3278 GGEHGH
-3284 RAPRTEAER
+3284 RAPRTATER
-3293 VLTGIWAELLGVAR
+3293 ALAGIWADLLGVDR

-3345 HPTVAELAAATGGA
+3345 HPTVAELATAAGGA
-3359 APDIA
+3359 APAVA
-3364 GTGPVTGAAELLPIQ
+3364 GTGPVDGEVGLLPIQ
-3379 RWFLDPRP
+3379 HWFLDPRP
-3387 AHPAFF
+3387 ADPAFF
-3393 NQAVVIETPGA
+3393 NQSVVIETAGA

-3411 AALTALWTHHDAL
+3411 RALTALWTHHDAL
-3424 RARFHLDDEGA
+3424 RARFVLDDDGGDGT
-3435 WRQDVAAEGPVPE
+3435 WRQDVAAAEGPEPE
-3448 LLQVHDAADEERAT
+3448 LLGVHDPADEEHV
-3462 TAAHTGLCLDTGPL
+3462 TAAAHAGLRLDTGPL
-3476 LTARLFTA
+3476 FAARLFPAGGT
-3484 DGDRPARLLLVA
+3484 RPARLLLVA

-3535 REWASRLRDDDRF
+3535 GEWARRLRDRDRF
-3548 AGQLGHWERTARACA
+3548 AAHLAHWEHTARACA
-3563 DPLPVDRDGGNT
+3563 DRLPVDLAGGNT
-3575 TADVR
+3575 AADVR
-3580 EVTVRLDRARTDG
+3580 EVTVRLDPARTAD
-3593 LLRRVPGVYRTRVDD
+3593 LLRRVPGVYRTRIDD

-3613 LGRALSDWTG
+3613 LGRVLADWTG

-3649 VGWFTSLFPL
+3649 VGWFTSLHPV
-3659 ALSVPADSWGTALK
+3659 ALTVPAGDWGTALK
-3673 SVKEQLRAVPDRGI
+3673 SVKEQLRAVPDRGL
-3687 GYGVLRHLVR
+3687 GHGVLRHLAR
-3697 DEKLTGAPEPGIS
+3697 EERLTGTPGPGIS

-3717 DWSADAG
+3717 DWSAGTG
-3724 TLVAG
+3724 TLIGA

-3738 APDTERPHLLDVVAR
+3738 APSTERPHLLDVVAR
-3753 VEDDRLEITWY
+3753 VEDDRLEITWH

-3770 REETV
+3770 RPETV

-3780 GMLRALGDI
+3780 GMLRALGDL

-3845 DADSGTYVNQVQ
+3845 DTGGRTYVNQVQ
-3857 FVLSG
+3857 LVLTG
-3862 VTDPHALGEAWQHTA
+3862 VTDPHALAEAWQRTA

-3898 VRHRATVPVA
+3898 VRHRATVPVT
-3908 HHDWTGWPA
+3908 HHDWSGRPA
-3917 ERGARELERLL
+3917 GSGADELDRLL
-3928 AEDREAG
+3928 AADRDAG

-3943 MRLTLIRLAADRVRL
+3943 MRLTLIRLAPDRVRL

-3972 AQVFEEVCERYAAL
+3972 AQVFDEVCERYAAL
-3986 TAGHRPQLPERRPF
+3986 TSGRPPRTTERRPF
-4000 ADYLRWLSV
+4000 ADYLRWLSGR
-4009 QDTDRAERYWRTTL
+4009 DRGDAERYWRTTL

-4042 RASSSGTVRMAL
+4042 RASSSGSVRMTL
-4054 GADVSARLRESAQQ
+4054 GPDVSARLRETAQR
-4068 AGLTLNTVVQG
+4068 AGLTLNTVLQG
-4079 AWALL
+4079 AWGLL

-4101 GRPADMPGVT
+4101 GRPAELPGVT

-4124 ARVDGRRA
+4124 VRVDGRRP
-4132 LLDWLRELQEAQAE
+4132 LPDWLRELQDAQAE

-4154 LAQVQSWSDVPGGT
+4154 LAQVQSWSELPGGT

-4177 ENYPFDEGA
+4177 ENYPFDEDA
-4186 MARHGLAMEPE
+4186 PARHGLTLEQE
-4197 RDLEPTNYPLSV
+4197 RDLEPTNYALGV
-4209 VVAPGESLAVNLD
+4209 VVAPGDTLAVNLD
-4222 YDPAAFDAT
+4222 YDPDAFDAT
-4231 TVEALGESLRALLT
+4231 TVRALGESLRTLLT
-4245 GMADASDRRLADLA
+4245 GMADAPESRLADLP
-4259 LLGPAEGRD
+4259 LLDPAEGRALLD
-4268 LVTRFGGRV
+4268 RFGGRV
-4277 AEAPHDTLPE
+4277 AEAPEDTLPA

-4298 APAVRHADTCLS
+4298 APAVRHAGTCLT

-4351 AVLKSGAA
+4351 AVLKSGAG
-4359 YLPVDPQYPAGRVAF
+4359 YLPVDPRHPAERVAF
-4374 LFEDVRPDAVITAAE
+4374 LFEDVRPDAVIASAE

-4397 PYTRILLDSEPGTDL
+4397 PYTRVLLDDEPGTGV
-4412 PDTPI
+4412 PDTPV
-4417 GDAERQAALLP
+4417 GDDERHGTLLP

-4466 GRGLEHVV
+4466 GRGLEHVL

-4486 EIFAPLLAGGC
+4486 EIFSPLLSGGC

-4530 AEDAVHVTADTV
+4530 AEGAVRITADTV

-4552 TVGRVREAVAGSQ
+4552 TVDRVRAAVPGSR
-4565 ACQVHNIYGPT
+4565 VRNIYGPT

-4608 VLDERMRPVPA
+4608 VLDERLRPVPA

-4691 ELGEVEAALTR
+4691 ELGEVEAALAR
-4702 HPAVAAAAARVVEH
+4702 HPAVSAAAARVVEH
-4716 GGHRRLIGY
+4716 AGHRRLVGY
-4725 VVPRA
+4725 VVPRPA
-4730 GVLPDTG
+4730 APDGAADQPDGLPEPG
-4737 ELRAFLARSL
+4737 ELRAFLARGL
-4747 PDHLLP
+4747 PDHLVP
-4753 ALIVPL
+4753 ALVVPL

-4775 PVPEWAAP
+4775 PVPRWAAP
-4783 GAGTGGRPP
+4783 TAGGSGRPP
-4792 RTEAEQTL
+4792 RTGAEQTL
-4800 AAIWR
+4800 AAIWC
-4805 EVLGVPEVGA
+4805 EVLDVPEVGA

-4827 LGIQIVSAA
+4827 LGIQVVSAA

-4847 LFTHQTLAEL
+4847 LFTHQTLAAL
-4857 AAVAEPVPD
+4857 AAVAERLPD
-4866 TVTAAE
+4866 PAASAVAAE
-4872 QGPVAGDAPLTPV
+4872 QGPVTGETPLTPV

-4899 FSQTVSYELAA
+4899 FSQTVSYELLP
-4910 DPDEALLRAALSAVL
+4910 DPDETLLRAALAAVL
-4925 EHHDA
+4925 AHHDA

-4936 PLGDGRWRQYGT
+4936 PTGAGRWRQYGT
-4948 PPGGVHDVHLDVH
+4948 PPGADTPHLEVHDG
-4961 DRTAPDEVAAA
+4961 TAPEEVAGA
-4972 LGAGFDLAG
+4972 LAAGFDLAG

-4992 GDGGRPVLLL
+4992 ADGGRPVLLL

-5013 WRLVLEDL
+5013 WQLILEDL
-5021 DAAYDALRGG
+5021 QSAYRALRDGA
-5031 GRPAFVPKSTSFRT
+5031 RPALAPKSTSFRA

-5054 EAGGFDGELAHWRG
+5054 AAGGFDAELAHWTALDTSAG
-5068 LDDGAATLPV
+5068 LPADH
-5078 DQPGGANTVAD
+5078 PGGTNTAAD
-5089 EESVTAGL
+5089 EDSVTAGL
-5097 DAEETRRLLQ
+5097 DAEETRRLLR
-5107 DVPDAYR
+5107 DVPDVYR

-5133 GQDRVAV
+5133 GRDRVAV

-5147 EELFEDTDLSRTAG
+5147 EELFEDTDLARTAG
-5161 WFTTMYPVALD
+5161 WFTAMYPVALD
-5172 APRDA
+5172 VPRDA
-5177 DTGTVLKAVKENLR
+5177 DTGTVLKTVKENLR
-5191 AVPHGGLGYG
+5191 AVPRGGLGYG

-5207 PTAGRELPALPP
+5207 PTAGRELPGLPP

-5227 QDRTGTP
+5227 QDRTAAP
-5234 GGLLH
+5234 DGLLH
-5239 APYGGL
+5239 APHDGL
-5245 SGGMDHSAQRPHLLD
+5245 AGGMDRSADRPHLLD
-5260 VLGQVAEERLEFT
+5260 VLGRVTGDRLEFT
-5273 WSYSRHVHHRETVAR
+5273 WSYSRAVHRRETVAR
-5288 LADELTDELR
+5288 LAAELTDELR
-5298 AIVRHCAEPG
+5298 EILRHCAGPG
-5308 AGGRTPADFPLAPL
+5308 AGGRTPSDFPLAPL

-5328 RLVGEGAGVADVVD
+5328 RIAGDGTDVTDV
-5342 IYPLTPTQTGMVMH
+5342 YPLTPTQTGMVMH
-5356 GLDEA
+5356 GLDDA

-5374 DGAHDVRTLAAA
+5374 DGVHDPATLAAA
-5386 WQHVVDRTPVLRTSV
+5386 WQHVVDHTPVLRTSV
-5401 ALRGVPVPL
+5401 ALHGVPVPL
-5410 QVVHRDVTLPVTE
+5410 QVVHRHVTLPVTA

-5428 VPADRRDAELERL
+5428 LPAGRHGAELERL
-5441 LADERARGLALDRAP
+5441 LADERARGIALDRAP
-5456 LLRLALVRLGPD
+5456 LLRIALVRLGPD

-5493 TAAHAALTRGERPH
+5493 TAAHAALTRGERPRP
-5507 LPERRPFADYAA
+5507 PERRPFAEYAA
-5519 WLAARETRQA
+5519 WLAARDTRQA
-5529 QEHWRTALA
+5529 EEHWRGVLA
-5538 GLRGPTPLPYDRRPA
+5538 GLDTPTPLPYDHRPA
-5553 PDATAR
+5553 PGATAR

-5567 LDARRTG
+5567 LDTEHTRR
-5574 RLQEFARRHRLTL
+5574 LEEFARRHRLTL
-5587 NTLVQGAWA
+5587 NTVVQGAWA

-5605 QEVCFGTTVSGRP
+5605 REVCFGTTVSGRP
-5618 ADLPGADTIT
+5618 AGLPGADTIT

-5634 LPARTEV
+5634 LPARTGV
-5641 DGGAGCGA
+5641 DGGARCDT

-5658 AEDRRHDHLPLT
+5658 AEDRLHDHLPLST
-5670 ELQALGELP
+5670 LHALGGLP
-5679 PGAALFDS
+5679 PGTALFDS

-5702 AQGLA
+5702 AHGLA
-5707 LRDLDAREATNY
+5707 LRELDAREATNY
-5719 PLTVVISPGE
+5719 PLTVVVSPGD

-5742 EETSAASLAGQLLHT
+5742 TEATAASLAGQLLRA

-5772 IDALPPEQR
+5772 LDVTPPEQR
-5781 DRLLR
+5781 HRLLR
-5786 GPARPASGPVPA
+5786 GPVRPASAPVPA
-5798 TTLPALVEAA
+5798 ATLPALVEAA
-5808 VDRWPTATALET
+5808 VDRWPNAP
-5820 LEAGG
+5820 
-5825 ALDAGGTGG
+5825 ALDAAGP
-5834 APLSFTEAD
+5834 PLTFAETE

-5867 LPRSTDMVLA
+5867 LPRSADMVLA
-5877 QLAVTKAG
+5877 QLAVSKAG

-5891 DPAYPKERI
+5891 DPAYPEERI
-5900 ALMLRDAA
+5900 ALMLGDAA

-5913 DAQEVADLLAAAP
+5913 DAKEVAGLLAAPP
-5926 DGVPGHR
+5926 DDVPGHR
-5933 PTDADRTRPLDLDD
+5933 PTDADRARPLDLDD

-5973 FSAAEAAHYQVAPG
+5973 FSAAEAGHYRVAPG

-5993 ATPSFDAC
+5993 ATPSFDAS
-6001 VLELCA
+6001 VLELCM

-6030 VLRAGRITHTL
+6030 VLRSERVTHTL

-6051 PDTPGTLPEL
+6051 ADTPGTLPDL

-6100 SAPLAADGSAPPIGR
+6100 SAPLAADGTAPPIGR

-6130 PVPDGVTGELWLSGP
+6130 PVPDGVAGELWLSGP

-6156 LTASRFTADPF
+6156 LTAARFTADPF
-6167 GPPGTRMYR
+6167 GAPGTRMYR
-6176 TGDLVRRDSAGE
+6176 TGDLVRRDGAGE

-6207 AGEVEATLVRHPG
+6207 AGEVEATLVGHPG
-6220 VLDAVVSVRED
+6220 VLDAVVTVRED

-6240 HLLTAPDA
+6240 HLLTAPGA
-6248 EPPAPAELREL
+6248 EPPAPAELRAL

-6293 APAPAEEQERQ
+6293 APAPEEERD
-6304 RERPEHVAPR
+6304 RRPEYVAPR

-6319 AVAAIWEETLQTT
+6319 AVAAIWEETLQTA

-6354 RANDAFAVTLTPRD
+6354 RANDAFGVTLTPRD
-6368 VLVSRTVAALAE
+6368 VLVTRTVAALAE

-6391 QTAYDEGAAYGGYDS
+6391 GAAYGDVPVPGYGDDVPAPGYGDDLPVPGYHDAGPGPS
-6406 EDAASGGHDH
+6406 HGHDTEDAASGGHDH
-6416 DHER
+6416 ER

>member
-12 SSLPQGGPNAD
+12 SSEPQAGNAAG
-23 APENAEASAYP
+23 APESATDPARP

-60 TYRELADRTR
+60 TYRELGVRAD

-75 LIGRGAGPDRVVA
+75 LVRRGAGPDRVVA

-123 ALMLADAAPALT
+123 ALMLADAGPAVT
-135 LDDPRRVAELLDD
+135 LDDPRRVAELLGTGEPPDTED
-148 AEDDTGH
+148 AGH
-155 PVDPGVDADHA
+155 VCPDHA

-188 IGGFTAAAAERYAV
+188 IGGFTSAAAERYAV

-221 ELFISVLCGA
+221 ELCVSVLSGA

-254 ITHALIPPAALTSL
+254 ISHALIPPAALATL
-268 PDPARGTARHL
+268 PDPAQGTARHL

-284 GAEACSADLVD
+284 GAEACSAGLVD

-321 LTAGSG
+321 LDAGRG
-327 TPTVGGALPHTRV
+327 TPTIGGALPHTRV
-340 YVLDAAMRPVA
+340 HVLDAAMRPVP

-385 GAPGARLYRTGDRVR
+385 GPPGARLYRTGDRVR
-400 WTAEGELEF
+400 RTAQEELEF

-420 GFRIEPGEIEAA
+420 GFRIEPGEIETA

-437 DGAVG
+437 AGAVG
-442 EAVVVVREDVPGHQ
+442 EAVVVVREDEPGRL
-456 RLVAYV
+456 RLVGYV
-462 TAAPRSPSA
+462 TPSEGASGADPAASTGPSA
-471 GPAPQPVAHPLDP
+471 PAAADAPAPPPARSLDP
-484 VALRAALGAVL
+484 AALRAAVAAVL
-495 PGHMVPSAIVVLD
+495 PAHMVPSAVVVLD

-524 APERS
+524 APERA
-529 VSAGHLP
+529 VPAGRVG

-546 AIWADVLGLDTVGV
+546 AIWADVLGTDEVGV

-568 GESILAARVLARVR
+568 GESILAARLLARVR
-582 DDLGVRLTVRDVFT
+582 DELGVRLTVRDVFT

-610 SAAAP
+610 SAAAA
-615 PEPIPPAPREGAL
+615 PEPIPTVPHEGGL

-638 YLDDLTEGGTE
+638 YLDDLTAGGTE
-649 YNTGVSLRL
+649 YNTGVALRL

-664 DALHRSLLRLAGRHD
+664 DALRRSLLRLAARHA

-689 GQGVQRVAPEPDV
+689 GQGVQRVAPEPEL
-702 PLRTADL
+702 PLRTADVAGL
-709 TGVPDARR
+709 PEARR
-717 AEAAEELLTA
+717 AEAAEALLTE
-727 ELGRPFDL
+727 ELSRPYDL
-735 TAGPLTRALLV
+735 AAGPLTRALLV
-746 RLAAE
+746 RLATD

-768 VGILTRELAALYHAE
+768 VGILTRELTALYHAE
-783 ATGEPDGLKRPAVQ
+783 TTGEPDALPRPALQ

-806 RQRAG
+806 ARRAG
-811 DADAADLAY
+811 DADAGDLAY

-826 DLPHLELP
+826 GIAQLELP

-843 TTVGA
+843 TTAGA
-848 THRHVLPAE
+848 AHRHTLPAE
-857 LTSRLRQL
+857 LTDRLRQL
-865 AAGRGTTAFTLF
+865 AAGRGTTLFTLF

-932 RFVETMRT
+932 RFVENMRT

-946 AHDRVP
+946 AHDGVP

-967 RTPLVQVLVVQ
+967 RTPLVQAVVVQ
-978 QTAPPVLPLAGGL
+978 QTGLAPQPLTGGL
-991 RVTDHPLPRPAA
+991 RVGGHPLPRPAA

-1021 TAEFNKDLF
+1021 TAEFNTDLF

-1039 AHLHRLLEGM
+1039 THLHRLLAGM
-1049 ADGPGRALAEL
+1049 ADGPGRTLAEL
-1060 PMLAADEQRTLV
+1060 PMLAPHEQRALV
-1072 ESWNPPARAARDNE
+1072 DSWNPPARPARE
-1086 YGTLPALL
+1086 TGYGTLPGLL

-1107 VCGQV
+1107 VCGPV

-1117 EVARRASRLARRL
+1117 EVARRAGRLARLL

-1174 ERVRLMLD
+1174 ERVGLMLD
-1182 DARPALILATRE
+1182 DAGPALVIATRE
-1194 TASTLPSECVP
+1194 TAAALPPECAP
-1205 LLLEDCA
+1205 LLLEDHA
-1212 GPGEPGVPDARLAG
+1212 APDA
-1226 AGLADAG
+1226 AD
-1233 LAEAR
+1233 
-1238 LADAGLS
+1238 
-1245 DAGVSDAGL
+1245 
-1254 SDAGLADVGL
+1254 
-1264 ADAGVTD
+1264 T
-1271 AGLADAGSSRAGLDD
+1271 
-1286 AGLADA
+1286 
-1292 GLTDVE
+1292 
-1298 LADAGL
+1298 
-1304 ADAGLSDA
+1304 
-1312 GMTDAGLADG
+1312 
-1322 GSSHAGL
+1322 
-1329 ADVGLTDAELADAE
+1329 
-1343 LADAELADAG
+1343 
-1353 LADAGLF
+1353 
-1360 DAGLAGAGPADAGL
+1360 
-1374 ADAAQ
+1374 
-1379 ADADLTDSPLTD
+1379 
-1391 ADLTDSPLTDAD
+1391 PLTDAD
-1403 RIRPLL
+1403 RLRPLL

-1425 PKGVVVSHRSVAAL
+1425 PKGVVVTHRTVGAL
-1439 AAWAGERFGSAG
+1439 ARWAGERFGAEG

-1465 SVFELICPLV
+1465 SVFELLCPLM

-1495 RRATLLSG
+1495 RRAGLLSG
-1503 VPSVVSRLVAG
+1503 VPSVVSRLIAG
-1514 GTAPLA
+1514 GTAPVT

-1527 GEALPAQTAQ
+1527 GEALPLQTVH
-1537 DVRAAMP
+1537 DLRAAMP
-1544 GCRIANVYGPTEA
+1544 GCRIANIYGPTEA
-1557 TVYATAWFAGD
+1557 TVYATAWVAGD
-1568 RLPEQAPPIGDPV
+1568 RLPEQAPPIGGPV
-1581 ALTRTYVLDT
+1581 ALTRCYVLDGR
-1591 FLRPQPVG
+1591 LRPQPLG
-1599 VPGELYLGGGGLARG
+1599 VTGELYLGGGGLARG

-1657 RTDQQVKVRG
+1657 RIDQQVKVRG

-1678 LRGCAGVAEAAAVA
+1678 LRGCSGVAEAAAVA
-1692 ASDGDGN
+1692 TATDGH

-1704 YVVPVAGQ
+1704 YVVPAAGER
-1712 PTEPE
+1712 TEPE
-1717 AVRRELGRTLPDYMV
+1717 ALRRELGRTLPDYMV

-1754 LPSPGPAVRA
+1754 LPDPGPAVRA
-1764 KRHVAPRTAT
+1764 ARRVAPRTPT
-1774 ERTLVRILAEVLR
+1774 ERTLAAILAEVLR
-1787 EERIGVDDN
+1787 VERVGVDDN

-1819 PLTSRDLYQHQ
+1819 PLTSRDVYRHQ

-1839 DAAAEPREAAP
+1839 DTAAVPREAAP
-1850 VLEAPTG
+1850 EPEAACGP
-1857 TAPLTPIQHWLFD
+1857 APLTPIQHWLFGT
-1870 AVGARAGHFSQ
+1870 AGERAGHFSQ
-1881 ALSLRMPAD
+1881 ALSVRLPGD
-1890 LDPEALEDALNDLVA
+1890 LDPEALEEALNDLVA

-1911 SRFTA
+1911 SRFTPGDA
-1916 GEPAGWHIDESAPRL
+1916 PDAAAWSVDERAPRL

-1939 QTDTDTPHFGPFD
+1939 ETDTPHFGPFD
-1952 LARGPLLRAVLHDPG
+1952 LAHGPLLRAVLHDPG
-1967 AGAHHVL
+1967 TGGPGVL

-1989 LLLEDLDRAYRARR
+1989 VLLEDLDRAYRARR
-2003 AGEDG
+2003 AGGDG
-2008 AAALPAKSSPLRQWA
+2008 SAALPAKSSPLRQWA
-2023 RRLDAYAAAGGFDD
+2023 RRLNAHAADGGFDD
-2037 ERAYWA
+2037 ERGYWA
-2043 EAVPATGSALPAGL
+2043 EAVPGTETALPDAL
-2057 TGGPGTYAE
+2057 TGGPGTYAA
-2066 QRSLT
+2066 QRSLS
-2071 VRLGAEATAALLR
+2071 VRLTPRATSALLR

-2097 LLGALGRALCDW
+2097 LLSALGRALCGW
-2109 SGQERVVVDV
+2109 SGLDRVVVDV

-2127 FDELDISRTVGWFT
+2127 FPDLDISRTVGWFT
-2141 TRHPVALAVPEGAGW
+2141 TRYPVALSVPEDAGW
-2156 DTVLKQVKEQL
+2156 DAVLKRVKEQL
-2167 RAVPRNG
+2167 RAVPRHG
-2174 LGHDALLRLTGP
+2174 LGHDALRRLAGP
-2186 EAAPRTAAAQ
+2186 GAAPTTAAAR

-2202 GRMDTPEAPDS
+2202 GRMDAPEDPDG

-2222 ELDADPT
+2222 ELDADPA

-2240 QHVGEELEF
+2240 QLVGDSLEF
-2249 TWFYADESGRKD
+2249 TWFYADRPGQEH
-2261 TVEDLAGRFNDALS
+2261 TVADLAGRFADALA
-2275 DLARHAARPGAAGR
+2275 DLAGHAARPGAAGR

-2301 AAVDRI
+2301 TAVDRI
-2307 TGADPAAVADVLP
+2307 TGADPAAVSDVLP

-2344 LTFALDGVPDPA
+2344 LTFVLDGVPDPA

-2364 VTDRTEVLRGRVV
+2364 VTDRAEVLRGRVL

-2388 QRHAAVPVTHL
+2388 ERHAAVPVTHL

-2407 ERRAR
+2407 ERGAR
-2412 LDELL
+2412 LHDLL

-2422 DGIDLGR
+2422 EGIDLGR
-2429 APLQRLLLARVSDS
+2429 APLQRLLLARVSAT

-2469 AQHAGP
+2469 AHHSGTDP
-2475 DTAALPHRPPYREY
+2475 GSLPHRPPYRDY
-2489 VSWLRR
+2489 VAWLRR
-2495 RDREAAER
+2495 RDPEAAEQ
-2503 HWRDRLSGLTEAT
+2503 HWRRRLSGLTEAT
-2516 PLPYDREPREAHR
+2516 ALPYDREPREAHR
-2529 AESTHAVHGTLPA
+2529 AESTHAVHGVLPA
-2542 ADTRALEEL
+2542 AATRALEEL

-2564 GAWALLLARQAGRDE
+2564 GAWALLLARQAGLDE

-2585 VSGRPAE
+2585 VSGRPPE

-2606 LPTRVGV
+2606 LPTRVTV
-2613 PGHGTLLDWLRALQQ
+2613 PGDGTLTDWLRALQQ

-2640 LTRMKTFTRL
+2640 LTRMKTFTGL
-2650 PERVGLFDS
+2650 PDRVGLFDS

-2665 YPVDDDLAA
+2665 YPVDDDLA
-2674 THGLRLSGLEGVETT
+2674 TVNGLRLTGLEGVETT
-2689 NYPLSLTAYPGAELG
+2689 NYPLSLTAYPGTELA

-2715 ADTAGRMAEYLTVL
+2715 AGTAARMAEYLTVL
-2729 LTGMPTGSRRPPAR
+2729 LTGMTTGSRRPPAR
-2743 LPLLGQDRREQVLRT
+2743 LPLLGPDRREQVLRT
-2758 WNDTTTDLP
+2758 WNDTATELP
-2767 DSTVADLF
+2767 GTTVAALF
-2775 AAQVRRTPD
+2775 AAQVDRTPD
-2784 AVALEAGDERLTY
+2784 AVALEAGDEHLTY
-2797 RELDARAAR
+2797 RELDARADR
-2806 LAARLAEAGVRPEHP
+2806 LAARLAGLGVRPERA

-2828 SVDLI
+2828 SAELI
-2833 VSQLALVRTGG
+2833 VTQLALVRTGG

-2853 PAERLRGTLAEA
+2853 PAERLRRMLTQAR
-2865 GAGLLLTDAAWEVTA
+2865 AGLLLTDAAWEETA
-2880 REVLP
+2880 RELLP
-2885 GEGVLRVDGAEGG
+2885 GDRVLRADAG
-2898 SGPAGPTSL
+2898 SGAG
-2907 LGPTSSTSPAPSQAL
+2907 GPAPAHAV

-2937 GTPKGV
+2937 GAPKGV

-2948 DVAALALDRAFA
+2948 DVVALALDRSFD

-2990 VLAPPGDLEAAQV
+2990 VLAPPTDVDAAQV
-3003 RHAITQQR
+3003 RRAVTERR
-3011 VSCLWLTA
+3011 VSCLFLTA

-3063 VDGYGPTETTTFA
+3063 VDVYGPTETTAFA
-3076 TRRVFRPG
+3076 TRRYFRSG

-3096 LDNTRAYVL
+3096 LDNTRLYVL
-3105 DGTLQPQPPGIPGE
+3105 DAALQPQPPGVVGE

-3124 AGLARGYAGRPGATA
+3124 AGLARGYTDRPGATA

-3154 YRTGDIVRWSADG
+3154 YRTGDIVRWSDDG

-3184 RVEPAEIEARLTAH
+3184 RVEPAEIEALLTGH

-3207 LYEDSGRK
+3207 LYEHAGRK

-3224 GAAELPSAA
+3224 GAAPVPPAA
-3233 ELRAHLAAGLPDY
+3233 ELRAHLASGLPDY

-3273 PDWAA
+3273 PDWSA
-3278 GGEQAH
+3278 GGERAH
-3284 RAPRTEAER
+3284 RAPRTDTER
-3293 VLTGIWAELLGVAR
+3293 ILAAIWAELLGVDQ

-3331 RAAGLALSPRDLFR
+3331 RTAGLALSPRDLFR

-3359 APDIA
+3359 APAVA
-3364 GTGPVTGAAELLPIQ
+3364 GTGPVGGAAGLLPIQ
-3379 RWFLDPRP
+3379 HWFLDPRP
-3387 AHPAFF
+3387 AHPEFF
-3393 NQAVVIETPGA
+3393 NQSVVVEAAGA

-3424 RARFHLDDEGA
+3424 RARFALDGDGT
-3435 WRQDVAAEGPVPE
+3435 WRQDVAAADSPLPD
-3448 LLQVHDAADEERAT
+3448 LLQVHDRADEEHVT
-3462 TAAHTGLCLDTGPL
+3462 TAAHTGLRLDTGPL
-3476 LTARLFTA
+3476 LAARLFTD
-3484 DGDRPARLLLVA
+3484 DGTGPARLLLVA

-3508 LLEDLETAYRQAAA
+3508 LLEDLETAYRQAAS
-3522 GEPVRLPARTTSV
+3522 GEAVTLPGRTTSV
-3535 REWASRLRDDDRF
+3535 REWARRLRDHGRF
-3548 AGQLGHWERTARACA
+3548 ADGIAHWERTARACA
-3563 DPLPVDRDGGNT
+3563 GPLPVDGDGGNT
-3575 TADVR
+3575 MADVR
-3580 EVTVRLDRARTDG
+3580 EVTVRLDRERTDG
-3593 LLRRVPGVYRTRVDD
+3593 LLRRVPGVYRTRIDD

-3613 LGRALSDWTG
+3613 LGRVLADWAG
-3623 RDTVAVGL
+3623 RDTVAVGR

-3649 VGWFTSLFPL
+3649 VGWFTSLYPV
-3659 ALSVPADSWGTALK
+3659 ALTVPAGDWGTALK
-3673 SVKEQLRAVPDRGI
+3673 SVKEQLRAVPDRGL
-3687 GYGVLRHLVR
+3687 GYGVLRHLAR
-3697 DEKLTGAPEPGIS
+3697 DERLTGAPGPGIT

-3717 DWSADAG
+3717 DWSADTGA
-3724 TLVAG
+3724 LVG
-3729 VPGGLGGAE
+3729 SVPGGLGGAE
-3738 APDTERPHLLDVVAR
+3738 APGTERPHLLDVVAR

-3770 REETV
+3770 RAETV
-3775 TALAE
+3775 TSLAE

-3789 VAHCALPD
+3789 VAHCALPH

-3819 AGDGRDV
+3819 AGNGRDV
-3826 ADIYPL
+3826 ADIHPL

-3845 DADSGTYVNQVQ
+3845 DDDSRTYVNQAQ
-3857 FVLSG
+3857 MVLSG
-3862 VTDPHALGEAWQHTA
+3862 VTDPHAFAEAWQHTA
-3877 DANPVLRTHLVWQE
+3877 DANPVLRTRLVWRE
-3891 TAEPLQV
+3891 TPEPLQV
-3898 VRHRATVPVA
+3898 VRHRATVPVT
-3908 HHDWTGWPA
+3908 HHDWSGRPAGSTGH
-3917 ERGARELERLL
+3917 ELDRLL
-3928 AEDREAG
+3928 AEDREKG

-3943 MRLTLIRLAADRVRL
+3943 MRLMLIRLSPDRVRL

-3972 AQVFEEVCERYAAL
+3972 AQVFDEVCERYAAL
-3986 TAGHRPQLPERRPF
+3986 TAGRRPDVPGRRPF
-4000 ADYLRWLSV
+4000 ADYLRWLAGR
-4009 QDTDRAERYWRTTL
+4009 DTGRAERYWRATL
-4023 AGFQAPTELPRD
+4023 AGFPAPTELPRD

-4042 RASSSGTVRMAL
+4042 RASSSGSVRMTL
-4054 GADVSARLRESAQQ
+4054 GADVSARLRETAQRG
-4068 AGLTLNTVVQG
+4068 GLTLNTVLQG

-4101 GRPADMPGVT
+4101 GRPAELPGVT

-4124 ARVDGRRA
+4124 ARVDGRRP

-4154 LAQVQSWSDVPGGT
+4154 LAQVQSWSEVPGGT
-4168 SLFDSIVVF
+4168 GLFDSIVVF
-4177 ENYPFDEGA
+4177 ENYPFDEGSL
-4186 MARHGLAMEPE
+4186 ARHGLAMEQE

-4209 VVAPGESLAVNLD
+4209 IVAPGDTLAVNLD
-4222 YDPAAFDAT
+4222 YDPDAFDTT
-4231 TVEALGESLRALLT
+4231 TVEALGESLRTLLT
-4245 GMADASDRRLADLA
+4245 AMAGAPDRRLAELP
-4259 LLGPAEGRD
+4259 LLDPAEGRA
-4268 LVTRFGGRV
+4268 LLARFGGPV
-4277 AEAPHDTLPE
+4277 AEAPHGTLPE

-4298 APAVRHADTCLS
+4298 APAVRHDGTCLT
-4310 YRELDARSNR
+4310 YRELDARSSR
-4320 LARLLIAAGAGPE
+4320 LARLLVAAGAGPE

-4338 CLPRTADLVVALL
+4338 CLPRTADMVVALL

-4359 YLPVDPQYPAGRVAF
+4359 YLPVDPQYPAERVAF

-4397 PYTRILLDSEPGTDL
+4397 SFTRILLDEGPVGV
-4412 PDTPI
+4412 PADTPV
-4417 GDAERQAALLP
+4417 GDDERHGALLP

-4454 RALTDW
+4454 LALTDW

-4486 EIFAPLLAGGC
+4486 EIFSPLLSGGC

-4530 AEDAVHVTADTV
+4530 AEDAVRITAETV

-4552 TVGRVREAVAGSQ
+4552 TVDRVRAAVPGSQ
-4565 ACQVHNIYGPT
+4565 VRNIYGPT

-4642 TAARFLPDPFGPP
+4642 TAGRFLPDPFGPP
-4655 GSRMYRT
+4655 GGRMYRT

-4691 ELGEVEAALTR
+4691 ELGEVEAALAR

-4716 GGHRRLIGY
+4716 AGHRRLVGY
-4725 VVPRA
+4725 VVPRSPDGPASA
-4730 GVLPDTG
+4730 GEQPSVPRPRDGRAENRPTGLPDTG
-4737 ELRAFLARSL
+4737 ELRAFLGRTL
-4747 PDHLLP
+4747 PDHLVP
-4753 ALIVPL
+4753 ALVVPL

-4783 GAGTGGRPP
+4783 AAGTSARPP
-4792 RTEAEQTL
+4792 RTEAERTL
-4800 AAIWR
+4800 AAIWC
-4805 EVLGVPEVGA
+4805 EVLGVAEVGA

-4836 RRAGLALTPRH
+4836 RRAGLTLTPRH

-4857 AAVAEPVPD
+4857 AAAAERTPD
-4866 TVTAAE
+4866 PRASAVVAE
-4872 QGPVAGDAPLTPV
+4872 QGPVTGDIPLTPV

-4899 FSQTVSYELAA
+4899 FSQTVSYELAEE
-4910 DPDEALLRAALSAVL
+4910 PDEAVLRAALGAVL

-4930 LRMRFE
+4930 LRSRFE
-4936 PLGDGRWRQYGT
+4936 TGPAEGGTRRWRQYGT
-4948 PPGGVHDVHLDVH
+4948 APGDRDPHLEVHDGA
-4961 DRTAPDEVAAA
+4961 APDEVAAA

-4992 GDGGRPVLLL
+4992 GDDGRPVLLL

-5013 WRLVLEDL
+5013 WPLILEDL
-5021 DAAYDALRGG
+5021 ETAHRALRD
-5031 GRPAFVPKSTSFRT
+5031 GRRPELAPKSTSFQA

-5054 EAGGFDGELAHWRG
+5054 EAGGFDAELAHWQG
-5068 LDDGAATLPV
+5068 LDTGSELPA
-5078 DQPGGANTVAD
+5078 DHPGGANTVAD
-5089 EESVTAGL
+5089 EDSVTAGL

-5122 SALGRVLARWT
+5122 CALGRVLARWT
-5133 GQDRVAV
+5133 GRDRVAV

-5147 EELFEDTDLSRTAG
+5147 EELFEDTDLARTAG
-5161 WFTTMYPVALD
+5161 WFTAMYPVALD
-5172 APRDA
+5172 VPRDA
-5177 DTGTVLKAVKENLR
+5177 GTGGVLKAVKENLR

-5234 GGLLH
+5234 GGLLR
-5239 APYGGL
+5239 APHGGL
-5245 SGGMDHSAQRPHLLD
+5245 SGGMDAAADRPYLLD
-5260 VLGQVAEERLEFT
+5260 VLGRVTGDRLEFT
-5273 WSYSRHVHHRETVAR
+5273 WSYSSEVHRRETVAR
-5288 LADELTDELR
+5288 LAAELTAELR

-5308 AGGRTPADFPLAPL
+5308 TGGRTPSDFPLAPL

-5328 RLVGEGAGVADVVD
+5328 RLVGDGTDVADV
-5342 IYPLTPTQTGMVMH
+5342 YPLTPTQAGMVMH
-5356 GLDEA
+5356 GLDDA

-5374 DGAHDVRTLAAA
+5374 DGARDPRTLAAA
-5386 WQHVVDRTPVLRTSV
+5386 WRHVVDRTPVLRTSV

-5423 HDWSA
+5423 HDWSGI
-5428 VPADRRDAELERL
+5428 PADRHDAELERL
-5441 LADERARGLALDRAP
+5441 LAEERARGVALDRAP

-5479 LLDGWSVFH
+5479 VLDGWSVFH

-5493 TAAHAALTRGERPH
+5493 TAAHAALVRGERPR

-5519 WLAARETRQA
+5519 WLAARDDRQA
-5529 QEHWRTALA
+5529 EEHWRGALA
-5538 GLRGPTPLPYDRRPA
+5538 GLASPTPLPYDRRPA
-5553 PDATAR
+5553 PDTTPR
-5559 SGTWLSQR
+5559 SGTWLSRR
-5567 LDARRTG
+5567 LGTERTH
-5574 RLQEFARRHRLTL
+5574 LLLEFARRHRLTL

-5596 LLLARWSGE
+5596 LLLSRWSGE
-5605 QEVCFGTTVSGRP
+5605 REVCFGTTVSGRP

-5641 DGGAGCGA
+5641 DGGARCDA

-5658 AEDRRHDHLPLT
+5658 AEDRRHDHLPLG
-5670 ELQALGELP
+5670 ALHALTGLP

-5702 AQGLA
+5702 AHGLA

-5719 PLTVVISPGE
+5719 PLTVVVSPGD
-5729 RLTVELGYDPRYF
+5729 RLTVELGYDPRCF
-5742 EETSAASLAGQLLHT
+5742 DEAGALSLAEQLLHT

-5772 IDALPPEQR
+5772 LDVLPPELH

-5786 GPARPASGPVPA
+5786 GPARPELGPVPA
-5798 TTLPALVEAA
+5798 ATLPALVEAA
-5808 VDRWPTATALET
+5808 VDRWPTAP
-5820 LEAGG
+5820 
-5825 ALDAGGTGG
+5825 ALDAAG
-5834 APLSFTEAD
+5834 APLTFAETEE
-5843 DRANRLA
+5843 RANRLA

-5867 LPRSTDMVLA
+5867 LPRSADMVLA
-5877 QLAVTKAG
+5877 QLAVTKSG

-5891 DPAYPKERI
+5891 DPAYPEERI

-5913 DAQEVADLLAAAP
+5913 DAKEIAALLTAPP
-5926 DGVPGHR
+5926 DGTPGHR

-5993 ATPSFDAC
+5993 ATPSFDAS
-6001 VLELCA
+6001 VLELCM

-6030 VLRAGRITHTL
+6030 VLRAERITHTL

-6051 PDTPGTLPEL
+6051 DGTPGTLPDL
-6061 KTLIV
+6061 KTLTV

-6100 SAPLAADGSAPPIGR
+6100 TAPLTADGAAPPIGR
-6115 PLPATGAYVLDARLR
+6115 PLPATGAHVLDARLR

-6156 LTASRFTADPF
+6156 LTAARFTADPF
-6167 GPPGTRMYR
+6167 GPPGSRMYR

-6193 RTDHQLKLRGHRIE
+6193 RGDHQLKLRGHRIE
-6207 AGEVEATLVRHPG
+6207 AGEVEAVLVRHPG
-6220 VLDAVVSVRED
+6220 VLDAVVTVRED

-6240 HLLTAPDA
+6240 HLLTAPGA
-6248 EPPAPAELREL
+6248 EPPAAAGLRAL

-6274 VLDRFPL
+6274 VLDRFPI
-6281 TENGKTDRAALP
+6281 TENGKTDRSALP
-6293 APAPAEEQERQ
+6293 APAVAAERD
-6304 RERPEHVAPR
+6304 RPEYVAPR

-6319 AVAAIWEETLQTT
+6319 VLADIWEEILQTA

-6342 GGDSLRALLIAS
+6342 GGDSLRALLISS
-6354 RANDAFAVTLTPRD
+6354 RADDAFGVPLTPRD

-6380 LVEEQVLSELE
+6380 LVEEKVLSELE
-6391 QTAYDEGAAYGGYDS
+6391 QAAYGDGDPDAADGHDT

-6416 DHER
+6416 ER